1 MAQNTDWDKG
11 VLSPPASAA
20 TASETDWDSG
30 TLTPPAPRRSIVGA
44 INDAVIET
52 ANAAAGTA
60 SAVANFVRPG
70 NAASQWID
78 KNIIEAGDAKQSDVV
93 KAEKARYSQ
102 EMQDAQG
109 MGDEV
114 GATLGYVARNPL
126 LAAAQAAGSFA
137 VPGLAIKGAAVG
149 ARAMGLGAKNTT
161 RAGLAA
167 GAGVGA
173 AGAGGDA
180 AGTAY
185 DLSREGGATDEQA
198 VAAARGASVLPAAIG
213 AAGGLVGA
221 ERLVAGAKGFGGGL
235 VARALKTGAVEGAQ
249 EALEEGV
256 TQYEGQRAAVPFNPD
271 LDPMKG
277 VAGAATMGG
286 VLGAATGAGTSL
298 LTGNP
303 NARARKPSEDLG
315 LDPSNGPLSKV
326 AAAAVDAA
334 ASTQPQQE
342 AAPDNGLSLQPV
354 EQPQAPMVPSM
365 AERLESLPQQARD
378 QADQLLR
385 EIADERTP
393 EGVKRFRANELQQ
406 LLDANPM
413 PQVPSMDI
421 PEEDRIAMRPIVRG
435 FDPSTGQAPAQPLGL
450 VDAQPQYEGG
460 IDFEQ
465 QPQAEPSSLIQLAEW
480 YERSAQGN
488 RDAANPVG
496 QVQQQVRQGTQYTDA
511 AQVQAARQAVEDAW
525 LSLNVGESVSQAQ
538 ADGGPGV
545 EAAPADLTAETN
557 TRLRAGRVASGVRN
571 AFDDG
576 APNTLRVIQY
586 VNQGLR
592 TIGEQPLTS
601 PEIARIRRLADAR
614 TAFAGLNQP
623 APLPADRQTTPTD
636 TAADN
641 SSMESLIPVRR
652 AAAQSTTTQQG
663 NANGTAAPFDNAPQT
678 VAPSPA
684 QSQAP
689 APALPQPAGVADAT
703 QATQAQ
709 QTGAQ
714 PQAPGAAAAEGAGQ
728 AAPAQSTP
736 VERKRSA
743 GDHAR
748 SRSYAANP
756 MRAFLAKHG
765 VNLDSRSEFA
775 PGLQEIR
782 GTLVPGYGPMFR
794 KSGKPLDTLVQ
805 NAVEE
810 GFLPEGATESDLY
823 ELIDRAVRRGER
835 VAPMY
840 TESAA
845 ESEFEA
851 MAARQAEFARE
862 DYEADRAAQD
872 AEAVEYEAVLA
883 QEFSG
888 LNDEQLAEL
897 DASAPDL
904 DAGSNTTTE
913 AAMRAL
919 GFSEKEIQDA
929 VAREQGVAPEARQ
942 RGSEAVQADT
952 RGAQARTGASQ
963 GDALQ
968 SYTEAELKQRQEAQE
983 KAEAEAA
990 KAEREAAAK
999 EKTER
1004 ERKEISARQAASAEN
1019 FELGQ
1024 DPMASLSGQASI
1036 FDAPQELA
1044 KAQAKAAPKQETAA
1058 GKDGYFDRAKALG
1071 IKSLRVGM
1079 KQDALK
1085 QRVKAFL
1092 AGERASNLVEAGKK
1106 TDLPQYQG
1114 VPDAAVRDFAELVD
1128 ANQYS
1133 IDTSD
1138 ATWVLDARGMSG
1150 IDALV
1155 ESGLLNEG
1163 DAKYKHTLTPVGKE
1177 IARRLLTKPIGD
1189 MSTSDMLDEIDAGN
1203 AANDDQAETVAQTVR
1218 AAKPANRIED
1228 VGEKIGGARKD
1239 VWTGFRDEMG
1249 AVPDEAIAAQPLSKV
1264 WPQPDYQKLIEAG
1277 HDASTVAMVRSL
1289 RDAIPTKPRQSYK
1302 VKRWAEQ
1309 VKELRAFALEM
1320 MDGQLPH
1327 QKLRTELLKAGSR
1340 DLRGI
1345 VGRAQLYEAVGHGQ
1359 SLEGISFAE
1368 HFYTLYK
1375 GKPNVTLWAVEHD
1388 AKSST
1393 FGNWPRELATG
1404 DTKEQALEAF
1414 KKLHSNQAK
1423 QEAKANVPSFD
1434 IWSMRRTGDIY
1445 VGKKIGRNYAELAGP
1460 FKTVREAREYRD
1472 QHLDELTSKLE
1483 KYKETPAER
1492 ADINRPRVGQ
1502 DMRQG
1507 LDVTPEQFR
1516 EAFGFRGV
1524 EFGNWVEQGRR
1535 QQDLNDAFDA
1545 LMDMAAI
1552 LQLPPKAISL
1562 NGELGLAFGARGAG
1576 GKNPAA
1582 AHYERGKVVINLTKR
1597 SGAGSL
1603 GHEWWHAVD
1612 NYFGRMRGQADG
1624 MLTEASDVSVLSR
1637 GPAKTFAPNSNVRQE
1652 MVQAFAEVI
1661 KAINNTSLR
1670 ARAANLD
1677 SRRVKEYWGTDPEL
1691 SARAF
1696 ESYLIAKLED
1706 QNASNDYLA
1715 NVVDEKFW
1723 EAQAALGMRL
1733 EGSYPYA
1740 KAGEVPVIR
1749 AAFDHFFN
1757 TVETKETDKGV
1768 AMFSRTERPAVSN
1781 TTAVQMRRAMVQ
1793 RTVGSLTQ
1801 GWGQSPR
1808 ITVVD
1813 SMSDPR
1819 VPEAVR
1825 EADQAQRSQGATG
1838 EPEGFWYQGQV
1849 YLVASALP
1857 TSADATRVLYHEVL
1871 GHHGLRG
1878 HFGAELDKVLDQ
1890 VAKLRRKDVAAKA
1903 SEYGLDM
1910 GNPDHVAYAAEEVL
1924 AELAQ
1929 TRPDLGFVQRAIA
1942 AIRNFLRSHVPGMQ
1956 HLTLTDA
1963 DIVQGYLL
1971 PARGWVERSDTWG
1984 NDVAQARFSFAGQG
1998 AATADLGNLQEAQ
2011 RRVAA
2016 GDNAERVR
2024 RETGWHQGV
2033 DDKWRFEI
2041 SDHEAAFRGGD
2052 APSEFSIDRVQDG
2065 DVRALWEVISHDKLF
2080 AAYPSL
2086 RSLPVSFAK
2095 DYEFRGGY
2103 YPGTDRI
2110 AIKISN
2116 DPKQMLSTLLHELQH
2131 AIQHREG
2138 FATGGSLSPEFI
2150 ENVRLALNELPK
2162 AAKAVVD
2169 GWVSN
2174 NQQLVNEANA
2184 AEQLARQALLY
2195 ESAQRLMAYANRESP
2210 SGVMRLIRNEMQW
2223 LYSEHLRDNP
2233 DAIQLQRDFW
2243 SIPKPSNLPKRN
2255 AFLRDFAYRGAQLL
2269 QSSITTEVLQ
2279 QFRSDARTMTSLVAS
2294 LRRASDR
2301 ARAKLQPLHGLKR
2314 EAANAQSLKEAHDFS
2329 GAYDIYQS
2337 IAGEIEARNTQ
2348 ARQGM
2353 TDEQRKAMSPW
2364 ETADVS
2370 KSKTIVVYNGT
2381 EIAAPSM
2388 EAVRF
2393 SRAPSEQSEAFKQ
2406 WYGDWQNAG
2415 HEASQTDSTPNAALD
2430 SRDRADRVRALRGSE
2445 NVDATVDRG
2454 NDGVRHIGGA
2464 ATFDGA
2470 SGPTGAG
2477 GTPLRLYHGTRD
2489 DITAFNLN
2497 HPNRKDHGWLGD
2509 GVYLTNDPD
2518 TAFAYSRAKRGP
2530 HGSNVMPLYAN
2541 VRNPY
2546 VATAAEKIA
2555 TRNSGTVAAKALT
2568 DRVKALGH
2576 DGVVLDLGGGV
2587 IELVAFEPTQVKS
2600 TTGNN
2605 GNYDPAN
2612 PDIRYSRS
2620 QPADAIRSSMGNM
2633 TPDQER
2639 AYLAVAGYDKVPT
2652 LRERFDQLK
2661 ANLGLRM
2668 KQALVDQ
2675 FAPIAQLDQQA
2686 YMLAR
2691 MSKGSDGTLEAAL
2704 LYGRPFL
2711 RDGVPDVDMKDGGF
2725 AKVLAGLQGEHD
2737 RFLMH
2742 VAAQRAENL
2751 KAQGKENLFS
2761 DQDITS
2767 LKTLNDGLMPDG
2779 SSRKQAYAK
2788 ALAQLNSFN
2797 ESVLRMAKESGLIDQ
2812 DAYDLMRDQPYVPFY
2827 RLMEEEGGLQ
2837 GPSFSKGLTNQ
2848 KAWKK
2853 LKGGTEQLNADLLQN
2868 MLLNWGNLYAAS
2880 ARNRAA
2886 LATMDAAEKMAVAY
2900 KVPSDTKGAAK
2911 VMRDGVTEHWMVEDP
2926 YLLEAISALHYQ
2938 ASPLMKPLAK
2948 AKQWLTIGVTVNP
2961 TFKVRNL
2968 IRDVVS
2974 SMAMADLSYN
2984 PASNLAKGWK
2994 LTARDSQ
3001 VYASMLASGGVIK
3014 FGTQEQTDRARK
3026 QVAKLSGVVLDQNGA
3041 KKLWSQV
3048 KALYAVYDEFGDRT
3062 ENINRAALYDRLI
3075 AKGYNHAEASFMAR
3089 DLMDFSMGG
3098 SAPVVRFLT
3107 QSVPFLNARMQG
3119 LYKLGRAAK
3128 HDPRRFATVAMA
3140 VTVAS
3145 LGLLAA
3151 YADDEDWKR
3160 REDWDRD
3167 SYWWFK
3173 IGETAYRIPKPFEV
3187 GAIGTL
3193 AERTAEAMFS
3203 EEMDS
3208 KRFMER
3214 ISHMVSQTFAFD
3226 PMPQAFKPLLDIYAN
3241 KDSFTGRA
3249 IESQADQRLRPE
3261 DRYNE
3266 RTSEVARFLG
3276 QVGLP
3281 DPARLMKGEYAGL
3294 SPKQIDHLL
3303 RGYFSWM
3310 ATASTVASDMLL
3322 RNTVVDRGES
3332 PALRLKDVFL
3342 VGNFAEGLP
3351 SGSSRYVSAM
3361 YEQSKPVEQAYAAYR
3376 DALASGDHA
3385 KASEIMGSSGELIR
3399 SRGAV
3404 NTATKLLAQLNSQ
3417 AKRVQADTNMSSDE
3431 KRERLTRIE
3440 QRRHEIA
3447 KRVMGSSVT

>member
-1 MAQNTDWDKG
+1 MA
-11 VLSPPASAA
+11 
-20 TASETDWDSG
+20 
-30 TLTPPAPRRSIVGA
+30 A
-44 INDAVIET
+44 INDTVIEG

-78 KNIIEAGDAKQSDVV
+78 KNIVEAGEAAQSDVV

-102 EMQDAQG
+102 EMQDADG
-109 MGDEV
+109 MGGEV

-137 VPGLAIKGAAVG
+137 APGVAIKGATTG
-149 ARAMGLGAKNTT
+149 ARALGLGTKGTT

-185 DLSREGGATDEQA
+185 ELSRDGGATDEQA
-198 VAAARGASVLPAAIG
+198 LAAGRSASVLPGLIG

-221 ERLVAGAKGFGGGL
+221 ERLVAGAGGFKGGL

-277 VAGAATMGG
+277 VAGAATMGA
-286 VLGAATGAGTSL
+286 VLGGMTGAGASV
-298 LTGNP
+298 LTPSQHLGID
-303 NARARKPSEDLG
+303 RA
-315 LDPSNGPLSKV
+315 NGPLSRV
-326 AAAAVDAA
+326 AADAVDSAPAA
-334 ASTQPQQE
+334 EP
-342 AAPDNGLSLQPV
+342 AP
-354 EQPQAPMVPSM
+354 EQPQAPLQLAYNPDPMIVFPDGTTGTRAQLDAYIEGLPEDQRIAARARLMGM
-365 AERLESLPQQARD
+365 APQAADSHLPPEGWQEQYQDQPVRELPPVANPLGDMQQAV
-378 QADQLLR
+378 R
-385 EIADERTP
+385 EATD
-393 EGVKRFRANELQQ
+393 
-406 LLDANPM
+406 
-413 PQVPSMDI
+413 
-421 PEEDRIAMRPIVRG
+421 
-435 FDPSTGQAPAQPLGL
+435 
-450 VDAQPQYEGG
+450 
-460 IDFEQ
+460 
-465 QPQAEPSSLIQLAEW
+465 
-480 YERSAQGN
+480 
-488 RDAANPVG
+488 
-496 QVQQQVRQGTQYTDA
+496 YTDA
-511 AQVQAARQAVEDAW
+511 SKVQAVRGELEDAW
-525 LSLNVGESVSQAQ
+525 LALNVGEAQPVAAGQASNEAQ
-538 ADGGPGV
+538 ASQD
-545 EAAPADLTAETN
+545 ADPADLTTETN
-557 TRLRAGRVASGVRN
+557 ARLRAGRVASGVRN
-571 AFDDG
+571 AFDGG
-576 APNTLRVIQY
+576 APNTLRVIQH

-592 TIGEQPLTS
+592 TIGEPTLTS

-614 TAFAGLNQP
+614 TAFAGLNQR
-623 APLPADRQTTPTD
+623 ADLPADPPPAVD
-636 TAADN
+636 ANADN
-641 SSMESLIPVRR
+641 SAMEALIPERPALQPAMEQGTPGG
-652 AAAQSTTTQQG
+652 AAAPAQRTPAG
-663 NANGTAAPFDNAPQT
+663 NADIAGDRVGGEWVAFGPSSGTLGVPRAQMPQVDAAHRGALVNYLKGQGIASEQAEVPANSLKPTQAEFSEAKVRKASKRTGGDRAILVSSDGYVVDGHHQWLAKRQDGQPVKVLQLQAPISQLLPLVGDFPSARTAEGAQATSQGQPSNGPVTPLNDESQAAAPDAPQVQT
-678 VAPSPA
+678 PGSAV
-684 QSQAP
+684 
-689 APALPQPAGVADAT
+689 PQQEGVADAT
-703 QATQAQ
+703 QTTQAQ
-709 QTGAQ
+709 QVGAQ
-714 PQAPGAAAAEGAGQ
+714 PQAQAAAGAESQGQGALAPALPQGVAQTGGIQEIKALAQQFRERNRQSGADTDRTFAAVLDGFARDVETGKRTLESVQPALARYKQLAGQ
-728 AAPAQSTP
+728 AIPPQ
-736 VERKRSA
+736 
-743 GDHAR
+743 
-748 SRSYAANP
+748 
-756 MRAFLAKHG
+756 
-765 VNLDSRSEFA
+765 
-775 PGLQEIR
+775 I
-782 GTLVPGYGPMFR
+782 
-794 KSGKPLDTLVQ
+794 
-805 NAVEE
+805 
-810 GFLPEGATESDLY
+810 
-823 ELIDRAVRRGER
+823 
-835 VAPMY
+835 
-840 TESAA
+840 A
-845 ESEFEA
+845 E
-851 MAARQAEFARE
+851 Q
-862 DYEADRAAQD
+862 
-872 AEAVEYEAVLA
+872 
-883 QEFSG
+883 
-888 LNDEQLAEL
+888 
-897 DASAPDL
+897 P
-904 DAGSNTTTE
+904 TE
-913 AAMRAL
+913 AAPAPAAVVASPDNAGPVGAQPEQAGGDQAADAAPSQDGNQSQSSLPAATKTEAGGARQVSAS
-919 GFSEKEIQDA
+919 SEKTTAQQA
-929 VAREQGVAPEARQ
+929 QKAQTATKSVAP
-942 RGSEAVQADT
+942 
-952 RGAQARTGASQ
+952 
-963 GDALQ
+963 
-968 SYTEAELKQRQEAQE
+968 
-983 KAEAEAA
+983 AA
-990 KAEREAAAK
+990 
-999 EKTER
+999 
-1004 ERKEISARQAASAEN
+1004 
-1019 FELGQ
+1019 
-1024 DPMASLSGQASI
+1024 
-1036 FDAPQELA
+1036 
-1044 KAQAKAAPKQETAA
+1044 
-1058 GKDGYFDRAKALG
+1058 
-1071 IKSLRVGM
+1071 
-1079 KQDALK
+1079 
-1085 QRVKAFL
+1085 
-1092 AGERASNLVEAGKK
+1092 
-1106 TDLPQYQG
+1106 
-1114 VPDAAVRDFAELVD
+1114 
-1128 ANQYS
+1128 
-1133 IDTSD
+1133 
-1138 ATWVLDARGMSG
+1138 
-1150 IDALV
+1150 
-1155 ESGLLNEG
+1155 
-1163 DAKYKHTLTPVGKE
+1163 
-1177 IARRLLTKPIGD
+1177 
-1189 MSTSDMLDEIDAGN
+1189 
-1203 AANDDQAETVAQTVR
+1203 
-1218 AAKPANRIED
+1218 RIED

-1239 VWTGFRDEMG
+1239 VWSGFRDDIG
-1249 AVPDEAIAAQPLSKV
+1249 AVSDDAIAELPLSKV
-1264 WPQPDYQKLIEAG
+1264 WPQPDYQKLIDAG
-1277 HDASTVAMVRSL
+1277 HDAGTVAMVRSL
-1289 RDAIPTKPRQSYK
+1289 RDAIPAKPRQSFK
-1302 VKRWAEQ
+1302 VHRWAAQ

-1320 MDGQLPH
+1320 LDGQMPH

-1345 VGRAQLYEAVGHGQ
+1345 AGRAELYEAVGHGQ
-1359 SLEGISFAE
+1359 SLEGITFGE

-1375 GKPNVTLWAVEHD
+1375 GKPNVTLWAVEQA
-1388 AKSST
+1388 AKSSS

-1414 KKLHSNQAK
+1414 KKLHANQAK

-1434 IWSMRRTGDIY
+1434 IWSTRRTGEIH

-1472 QHLDELTSKLE
+1472 QNLDALTTKLE
-1483 KYKETPAER
+1483 KYKEVPVER
-1492 ADINRPRVGQ
+1492 ADTNRPRVGQ

-1545 LMDMAAI
+1545 LMDMAAV

-1562 NGELGLAFGARGAG
+1562 NGELGLAFGARGSG

-1582 AHYERGKVVINLTKR
+1582 AHYERGKVVINLTKK

-1612 NYFGRMRGQADG
+1612 NYFSRMRSSASGY
-1624 MLTEASDVSVLSR
+1624 MTESSDVNAAAKGYKYFPR
-1637 GPAKTFAPNSNVRQE
+1637 GEGVRPAMIEAFGAVMRSINST
-1652 MVQAFAEVI
+1652 A
-1661 KAINNTSLR
+1661 LR
-1670 ARAANLD
+1670 ARSAKLD
-1677 SRRVKEYWGTDPEL
+1677 ERRTKDYWSTDVEL

-1715 NVVDEKFW
+1715 NVVDEQFW

-1740 KAGEVPVIR
+1740 KAGEVPAIR

-1813 SMSDPR
+1813 SMNDPR

-1878 HFGAELDKVLDQ
+1878 RFGAELDKVLDQ
-1890 VAKLRRKDVAAKA
+1890 VAKLRPKDVAAKA

-1929 TRPDLGFVQRAIA
+1929 TRTDLGFVQRAIA
-1942 AIRNFLRSHVPGMQ
+1942 AIRNFLRSHVPGFKA
-1956 HLTLTDA
+1956 LELTDA

-1971 PARGWVERSDTWG
+1971 PARGWVERS
-1984 NDVAQARFSFAGQG
+1984 GQVEG
-1998 AATADLGNLQEAQ
+1998 RSKAPGTTD
-2011 RRVAA
+2011 
-2016 GDNAERVR
+2016 
-2024 RETGWHQGV
+2024 
-2033 DDKWRFEI
+2033 FESI
-2041 SDHEAAFRGGD
+2041 SDQFVPSYARSDTGEALSVRQTDDGGTSKKQSPDGSGSTGLQLPSENRTTQGLQVRNVATQADAVND
-2052 APSEFSIDRVQDG
+2052 AP
-2065 DVRALWEVISHDKLF
+2065 
-2080 AAYPSL
+2080 
-2086 RSLPVSFAK
+2086 
-2095 DYEFRGGY
+2095 
-2103 YPGTDRI
+2103 PG
-2110 AIKISN
+2110 
-2116 DPKQMLSTLLHELQH
+2116 
-2131 AIQHREG
+2131 
-2138 FATGGSLSPEFI
+2138 
-2150 ENVRLALNELPK
+2150 
-2162 AAKAVVD
+2162 
-2169 GWVSN
+2169 
-2174 NQQLVNEANA
+2174 
-2184 AEQLARQALLY
+2184 QA
-2195 ESAQRLMAYANRESP
+2195 M
-2210 SGVMRLIRNEMQW
+2210 
-2223 LYSEHLRDNP
+2223 
-2233 DAIQLQRDFW
+2233 F
-2243 SIPKPSNLPKRN
+2243 
-2255 AFLRDFAYRGAQLL
+2255 
-2269 QSSITTEVLQ
+2269 
-2279 QFRSDARTMTSLVAS
+2279 
-2294 LRRASDR
+2294 
-2301 ARAKLQPLHGLKR
+2301 
-2314 EAANAQSLKEAHDFS
+2314 
-2329 GAYDIYQS
+2329 
-2337 IAGEIEARNTQ
+2337 
-2348 ARQGM
+2348 
-2353 TDEQRKAMSPW
+2353 
-2364 ETADVS
+2364 
-2370 KSKTIVVYNGT
+2370 
-2381 EIAAPSM
+2381 
-2388 EAVRF
+2388 
-2393 SRAPSEQSEAFKQ
+2393 
-2406 WYGDWQNAG
+2406 
-2415 HEASQTDSTPNAALD
+2415 
-2430 SRDRADRVRALRGSE
+2430 
-2445 NVDATVDRG
+2445 
-2454 NDGVRHIGGA
+2454 
-2464 ATFDGA
+2464 
-2470 SGPTGAG
+2470 
-2477 GTPLRLYHGTRD
+2477 
-2489 DITAFNLN
+2489 
-2497 HPNRKDHGWLGD
+2497 
-2509 GVYLTNDPD
+2509 
-2518 TAFAYSRAKRGP
+2518 
-2530 HGSNVMPLYAN
+2530 
-2541 VRNPY
+2541 
-2546 VATAAEKIA
+2546 
-2555 TRNSGTVAAKALT
+2555 
-2568 DRVKALGH
+2568 
-2576 DGVVLDLGGGV
+2576 
-2587 IELVAFEPTQVKS
+2587 
-2600 TTGNN
+2600 
-2605 GNYDPAN
+2605 
-2612 PDIRYSRS
+2612 SRS
-2620 QPADAIRSSMGNM
+2620 QPADAIRSSMGSL

-2652 LRERFDQLK
+2652 LRERFDQLR

-2675 FAPIAQLDQQA
+2675 FAPIAQLDQNA

-2711 RDGVPDVDMKDGGF
+2711 RDGVPDVDVKDGGF

-2797 ESVLRMAKESGLIDQ
+2797 DSVLRMAKESGLIDQ

-2886 LATMDAAEKMAVAY
+2886 LATMDAADKMAVAY

-2926 YLLEAISALHYQ
+2926 YLLEAISALNYQ

-2948 AKQWLTIGVTVNP
+2948 AKQWLTLGVTVNP

-2984 PASNLAKGWK
+2984 PAANVAKGWK

-3026 QVAKLSGVVLDQNGA
+3026 QVAKLSGVMLDQNGA
-3041 KKLWSQV
+3041 QKLWSQV

-3075 AKGYNHAEASFMAR
+3075 AKGHNHAEASFMAR

-3107 QSVPFLNARMQG
+3107 QSVPFLNARLQG
-3119 LYKLGRAAK
+3119 LYKLGRSAK
-3128 HDPRRFATVAMA
+3128 EDPRRFATVAMA
-3140 VTVAS
+3140 VSMAS

-3226 PMPQAFKPLLDIYAN
+3226 PVPQAFKPLLDIYAN

-3249 IESQADQRLRPE
+3249 IESLADQRLRPE

-3294 SPKQIDHLL
+3294 SPKQIDHLM

-3332 PALRLKDVFL
+3332 PAMRLKDVFL

-3351 SGSSRYVSAM
+3351 TGSSRYVSAM
-3361 YEQSKPVEQAYAAYR
+3361 YEQSKSVEQAYAAYR
-3376 DALASGDHA
+3376 DALASGDHT
-3385 KASEIMGSSGELIR
+3385 KANEIMDSSGELIR

-3417 AKRVQADTNMSSDE
+3417 AKRVQADPDMSSDD

>member
-1 MAQNTDWDKG
+1 MA
-11 VLSPPASAA
+11 
-20 TASETDWDSG
+20 
-30 TLTPPAPRRSIVGA
+30 A
-44 INDAVIET
+44 INDTVIEG

-78 KNIIEAGDAKQSDVV
+78 KNIVEAGEAAQSDVV

-102 EMQDAQG
+102 EMQDADG
-109 MGDEV
+109 MGGEV

-126 LAAAQAAGSFA
+126 LSAAQAAGSFA
-137 VPGLAIKGAAVG
+137 TPGLAIKGATAG
-149 ARAMGLGAKNTT
+149 ARALGLGTKGTT

-185 DLSREGGATDEQA
+185 ELSREGGATDEQA
-198 VAAARGASVLPAAIG
+198 LAAGRSASVLPGLIG

-221 ERLVAGAKGFGGGL
+221 ERLVAGAGGFKGGL

-277 VAGAATMGG
+277 VAGAATMGA
-286 VLGAATGAGTSL
+286 VLGGMTGAGASV
-298 LTGNP
+298 LTPSQHLGID
-303 NARARKPSEDLG
+303 RA
-315 LDPSNGPLSKV
+315 NGPLSRV
-326 AAAAVDAA
+326 AADAVDSAPAA
-334 ASTQPQQE
+334 EPAPVQPQTPLQLAYNPDPMIVFPDGTTGTRAQLDAYIEGLPEDQRIAARARLMGMAPQAADSHLPPEGWQE
-342 AAPDNGLSLQPV
+342 QYQDQPV
-354 EQPQAPMVPSM
+354 RE
-365 AERLESLPQQARD
+365 LPPVANPLADMQQAV
-378 QADQLLR
+378 R
-385 EIADERTP
+385 EATD
-393 EGVKRFRANELQQ
+393 
-406 LLDANPM
+406 
-413 PQVPSMDI
+413 
-421 PEEDRIAMRPIVRG
+421 
-435 FDPSTGQAPAQPLGL
+435 
-450 VDAQPQYEGG
+450 
-460 IDFEQ
+460 
-465 QPQAEPSSLIQLAEW
+465 
-480 YERSAQGN
+480 
-488 RDAANPVG
+488 
-496 QVQQQVRQGTQYTDA
+496 YTDA
-511 AQVQAARQAVEDAW
+511 GKVQAVRDELEDAW
-525 LSLNVGESVSQAQ
+525 LALNVGEAQPVAAGQASNEAQ
-538 ADGGPGV
+538 ALQD
-545 EAAPADLTAETN
+545 ADPADLTTETN
-557 TRLRAGRVASGVRN
+557 ARLRAGRVASGVRN
-571 AFDDG
+571 AFDGG
-576 APNTLRVIQY
+576 APNTLRVIQH

-592 TIGEQPLTS
+592 TIGEPTLTS

-614 TAFAGLNQP
+614 TAFAGLNQR
-623 APLPADRQTTPTD
+623 ADLPADPAPAVD
-636 TAADN
+636 ANADN
-641 SSMESLIPVRR
+641 SAMEALIPERPALQPAMEQGTRAGAADPAQR
-652 AAAQSTTTQQG
+652 AAAG
-663 NANGTAAPFDNAPQT
+663 NADIAGDRVGGEWVAFGPSSGTLGIPRAQMPQVDAAHRGALVNYLKGQGIASEQAEVPANSLKPTQAEFSEAKVRKASKRTGGDRAILVSSDGYVVDGHHQWLAKRQDGQPVKVLQLQAPISQLLPLVGDFPSARTAEGAQATSQGQPSNGPATPLNDESQAAAPDAPQVQT
-678 VAPSPA
+678 PGSAV
-684 QSQAP
+684 
-689 APALPQPAGVADAT
+689 PQQEGVADAT
-703 QATQAQ
+703 QTTQAQ
-709 QTGAQ
+709 QIVAQ
-714 PQAPGAAAAEGAGQ
+714 PQAQAAAG
-728 AAPAQSTP
+728 AQSAEP
-736 VERKRSA
+736 PSAPQLDVAPGVARKRTA
-743 GDHAR
+743 GDNAR
-748 SRSYAANP
+748 SRSYDANP
-756 MRAFLAKHG
+756 MRAFLGKHG
-765 VNLDSRSEFA
+765 VSLNSRSEFA
-775 PGLQEIR
+775 PGLQELR
-782 GTLVPGYGPMFR
+782 GTMVPGYGPVFR
-794 KSGKPLDTLVQ
+794 KTGKPLDLLVHS
-805 NAVEE
+805 AIEE
-810 GFLPEGATESDLY
+810 GFLPEGATDADLY

-835 VAPMY
+835 VDPMF
-840 TESAA
+840 TADAA
-845 ESEFEA
+845 EQQMRAMFDREA
-851 MAARQAEFARE
+851 QLQMEAQQAIDEEVAA
-862 DYEADRAAQD
+862 
-872 AEAVEYEAVLA
+872 YEAVLA
-883 QEFSG
+883 QE
-888 LNDEQLAEL
+888 LADTYSAQEL
-897 DASAPDL
+897 EAIDAAIPFDAP
-904 DAGSNTTTE
+904 SNVSTA

-919 GFSEKEIQDA
+919 GFSDQEIEDAIRNERQQAQPASTGPGQTDGTGTGSPQTGAGAGQGIESTGQELSTYTREEVLARQAAQSLSQAEQAKADREAERRDQAERNQREIQ
-929 VAREQGVAPEARQ
+929 
-942 RGSEAVQADT
+942 
-952 RGAQARTGASQ
+952 
-963 GDALQ
+963 
-968 SYTEAELKQRQEAQE
+968 
-983 KAEAEAA
+983 
-990 KAEREAAAK
+990 
-999 EKTER
+999 
-1004 ERKEISARQAASAEN
+1004 ARQAASAEN
-1019 FELGQ
+1019 FQLGQ
-1024 DPMASLSGQASI
+1024 DPMAGLSGQTSI
-1036 FDAPQELA
+1036 FDSP
-1044 KAQAKAAPKQETAA
+1044 AQP
-1058 GKDGYFDRAKALG
+1058 
-1071 IKSLRVGM
+1071 
-1079 KQDALK
+1079 
-1085 QRVKAFL
+1085 
-1092 AGERASNLVEAGKK
+1092 
-1106 TDLPQYQG
+1106 
-1114 VPDAAVRDFAELVD
+1114 
-1128 ANQYS
+1128 
-1133 IDTSD
+1133 
-1138 ATWVLDARGMSG
+1138 
-1150 IDALV
+1150 
-1155 ESGLLNEG
+1155 EG
-1163 DAKYKHTLTPVGKE
+1163 
-1177 IARRLLTKPIGD
+1177 
-1189 MSTSDMLDEIDAGN
+1189 
-1203 AANDDQAETVAQTVR
+1203 QAEP
-1218 AAKPANRIED
+1218 AKPAPTPKTAETSRPAQRIED

-1239 VWTGFRDEMG
+1239 VWSGFRDDIG
-1249 AVPDEAIAAQPLSKV
+1249 AVPDDAIAEQPLSKV
-1264 WPQPDYQKLIEAG
+1264 WPQPDYQKLIDAG
-1277 HDASTVAMVRSL
+1277 HDAGTVAMVRSL
-1289 RDAIPTKPRQSYK
+1289 RDAIPSKPRQSFK
-1302 VKRWAEQ
+1302 VHRWAAQ

-1320 MDGQLPH
+1320 LDGQMPH

-1345 VGRAQLYEAVGHGQ
+1345 AGRAELYEAVGHGQ
-1359 SLEGISFAE
+1359 SLEGITFGE

-1375 GKPNVTLWAVEHD
+1375 GKPNVTLWAVEQA
-1388 AKSST
+1388 AKSSS

-1414 KKLHSNQAK
+1414 KKLHANQAK

-1434 IWSMRRTGDIY
+1434 IWSTRRTGEIH

-1472 QHLDELTSKLE
+1472 QNLDALTTKLE
-1483 KYKETPAER
+1483 KYKEVPVER
-1492 ADINRPRVGQ
+1492 ADTNRPRVGQ

-1545 LMDMAAI
+1545 LMDMAAV

-1562 NGELGLAFGARGAG
+1562 NGELGLAFGARGSG

-1582 AHYERGKVVINLTKR
+1582 AHYERGKVVINLTKK

-1612 NYFGRMRGQADG
+1612 NYFARMRGQADG
-1624 MLTEASDVSVLSR
+1624 MLTQASDVSVLSR
-1637 GPAKTFAPNSNVRQE
+1637 GPAKTFAPNANVRPE

-1670 ARAANLD
+1670 ARAAVLD
-1677 SRRVKEYWGTDPEL
+1677 ARRAKEYWGTDPEL

-1715 NVVDEKFW
+1715 NVVDEQFW

-1740 KAGEVPVIR
+1740 KAGEVPAIR

-1813 SMSDPR
+1813 SMNDPR

-1878 HFGAELDKVLDQ
+1878 RFGAELDKVLDQ
-1890 VAKLRRKDVAAKA
+1890 VAKLRPKDVAAKA

-1942 AIRNFLRSHVPGMQ
+1942 GIRNFLRSHVPGFKA
-1956 HLTLTDA
+1956 LALGA
-1963 DIVQGYLL
+1963 RACVLGRVL
-1971 PARGWVERSDTWG
+1971 PARGWVERGSPAEASG
-1984 NDVAQARFSFAGQG
+1984 AAEPAFARHPGFSAAVDAAIKAGQLG
-1998 AATADLGNLQEAQ
+1998 EVGNGQHIEIATLPTALAAAGIPEGNLRTSAKVLQKVVFDHGVTPSVLKRLPELLETPVMVLRSDSVDGRFVVVTSEMVRGSPLVVAISPEVTRGNVALNFVPSLYPKEDLKAIQ
-2011 RRVAA
+2011 RWLNGGRDGKRLLAYLDQKQSPEWFGSTGLQLPSEYRTTQGLQVRNVATQA
-2016 GDNAERVR
+2016 DAVN
-2024 RETGWHQGV
+2024 
-2033 DDKWRFEI
+2033 
-2041 SDHEAAFRGGD
+2041 D
-2052 APSEFSIDRVQDG
+2052 AP
-2065 DVRALWEVISHDKLF
+2065 
-2080 AAYPSL
+2080 
-2086 RSLPVSFAK
+2086 
-2095 DYEFRGGY
+2095 
-2103 YPGTDRI
+2103 PG
-2110 AIKISN
+2110 
-2116 DPKQMLSTLLHELQH
+2116 
-2131 AIQHREG
+2131 
-2138 FATGGSLSPEFI
+2138 
-2150 ENVRLALNELPK
+2150 
-2162 AAKAVVD
+2162 
-2169 GWVSN
+2169 
-2174 NQQLVNEANA
+2174 
-2184 AEQLARQALLY
+2184 QA
-2195 ESAQRLMAYANRESP
+2195 M
-2210 SGVMRLIRNEMQW
+2210 
-2223 LYSEHLRDNP
+2223 
-2233 DAIQLQRDFW
+2233 F
-2243 SIPKPSNLPKRN
+2243 
-2255 AFLRDFAYRGAQLL
+2255 
-2269 QSSITTEVLQ
+2269 
-2279 QFRSDARTMTSLVAS
+2279 
-2294 LRRASDR
+2294 
-2301 ARAKLQPLHGLKR
+2301 
-2314 EAANAQSLKEAHDFS
+2314 
-2329 GAYDIYQS
+2329 
-2337 IAGEIEARNTQ
+2337 
-2348 ARQGM
+2348 
-2353 TDEQRKAMSPW
+2353 
-2364 ETADVS
+2364 
-2370 KSKTIVVYNGT
+2370 
-2381 EIAAPSM
+2381 
-2388 EAVRF
+2388 
-2393 SRAPSEQSEAFKQ
+2393 
-2406 WYGDWQNAG
+2406 
-2415 HEASQTDSTPNAALD
+2415 
-2430 SRDRADRVRALRGSE
+2430 
-2445 NVDATVDRG
+2445 
-2454 NDGVRHIGGA
+2454 
-2464 ATFDGA
+2464 
-2470 SGPTGAG
+2470 
-2477 GTPLRLYHGTRD
+2477 
-2489 DITAFNLN
+2489 
-2497 HPNRKDHGWLGD
+2497 
-2509 GVYLTNDPD
+2509 
-2518 TAFAYSRAKRGP
+2518 
-2530 HGSNVMPLYAN
+2530 
-2541 VRNPY
+2541 
-2546 VATAAEKIA
+2546 
-2555 TRNSGTVAAKALT
+2555 
-2568 DRVKALGH
+2568 
-2576 DGVVLDLGGGV
+2576 
-2587 IELVAFEPTQVKS
+2587 
-2600 TTGNN
+2600 
-2605 GNYDPAN
+2605 
-2612 PDIRYSRS
+2612 SRS
-2620 QPADAIRSSMGNM
+2620 QPADAIRSSMGSL

-2652 LRERFDQLK
+2652 LRERFDQLR

-2675 FAPIAQLDQQA
+2675 FAPIAQLDQNA

-2711 RDGVPDVDMKDGGF
+2711 RDGVPDVDVKEGGF

-2797 ESVLRMAKESGLIDQ
+2797 ESVLLMAKESGLIDQ

-2886 LATMDAAEKMAVAY
+2886 LATMDAADKMAVAY

-2926 YLLEAISALHYQ
+2926 YLLEAISALNYQ

-2948 AKQWLTIGVTVNP
+2948 AKQWLTLGVTVNP

-2984 PASNLAKGWK
+2984 PAANVAKGWK

-3001 VYASMLASGGVIK
+3001 VYASILASGGVIK

-3026 QVAKLSGVVLDQNGA
+3026 QVAKLSGVMLDQNGA
-3041 KKLWSQV
+3041 QKLWSQV

-3075 AKGYNHAEASFMAR
+3075 AKGHNHAEASFMAR

-3107 QSVPFLNARMQG
+3107 QSVPFLNARLQG
-3119 LYKLGRAAK
+3119 LYKLGRSAK
-3128 HDPRRFATVAMA
+3128 EDPRRFATVAMA
-3140 VTVAS
+3140 VSMAS

-3310 ATASTVASDMLL
+3310 ANSSTVASDMLL

-3332 PALRLKDVFL
+3332 PALRLKDMFL

-3361 YEQSKPVEQAYAAYR
+3361 YEQAKSVEQAYAAYR

-3385 KASEIMGSSGELIR
+3385 KASEIMDSSGELIR

-3417 AKRVQADTNMSSDE
+3417 AKRVQADTYMSSDE

-3447 KRVMGSSVT
+3447 KRVMGSSAT

>member
-1 MAQNTDWDKG
+1 MA
-11 VLSPPASAA
+11 
-20 TASETDWDSG
+20 
-30 TLTPPAPRRSIVGA
+30 A
-44 INDAVIET
+44 INDTVIEG

-78 KNIIEAGDAKQSDVV
+78 KKIVEAGVAAQSDAV
-93 KAEKARYSQ
+93 KAEKARYTQ
-102 EMQDAQG
+102 EMQDADG
-109 MGDEV
+109 MGGEV
-114 GATLGYVARNPL
+114 GATLGYVARSPL

-137 VPGLAIKGAAVG
+137 TPGVAIKGATAG
-149 ARAMGLGAKNTT
+149 ARALGLGTKGTT

-185 DLSREGGATDEQA
+185 ELSRQGGATDEQA
-198 VAAARGASVLPAAIG
+198 LAAGRSASVLPGLIG

-221 ERLVAGAKGFGGGL
+221 ERLVAGAGGFKGGL

-256 TQYEGQRAAVPFNPD
+256 TQYEGQRAAVPFNSD

-277 VAGAATMGG
+277 VAGAATMGA
-286 VLGAATGAGTSL
+286 VLGGMTGAGASV
-298 LTGNP
+298 LTPSQHLGID
-303 NARARKPSEDLG
+303 RA
-315 LDPSNGPLSKV
+315 NGPLSRV
-326 AAAAVDAA
+326 AADAVDSAPAA
-334 ASTQPQQE
+334 EP
-342 AAPDNGLSLQPV
+342 APV
-354 EQPQAPMVPSM
+354 QPQAPLQLAYNPDPMIVFPDGTTGTRAQLDAYIEGLPEDQRIEARARLMGM
-365 AERLESLPQQARD
+365 APQAADSHLPPEGWQEQYQDQPVRELPPVANPLADMQQAV
-378 QADQLLR
+378 R
-385 EIADERTP
+385 EATD
-393 EGVKRFRANELQQ
+393 
-406 LLDANPM
+406 
-413 PQVPSMDI
+413 
-421 PEEDRIAMRPIVRG
+421 
-435 FDPSTGQAPAQPLGL
+435 
-450 VDAQPQYEGG
+450 
-460 IDFEQ
+460 
-465 QPQAEPSSLIQLAEW
+465 
-480 YERSAQGN
+480 
-488 RDAANPVG
+488 
-496 QVQQQVRQGTQYTDA
+496 YTDA
-511 AQVQAARQAVEDAW
+511 GKVEAVRGELEDAW
-525 LSLNVGESVSQAQ
+525 LALNVGEAQPVAAGQASNEAQ
-538 ADGGPGV
+538 APQDGD
-545 EAAPADLTAETN
+545 PADLTTETN
-557 TRLRAGRVASGVRN
+557 ARLRAGRVASGVRN
-571 AFDDG
+571 AFDGG

-614 TAFAGLNQP
+614 TTFAGLNQP
-623 APLPADRQTTPTD
+623 APLPADRQTTSTD

-689 APALPQPAGVADAT
+689 APAFPQPAGVADAT

-714 PQAPGAAAAEGAGQ
+714 PQAPGAATAEGAGQ
-728 AAPAQSTP
+728 AAPAQATP

-743 GDHAR
+743 GDLAR

-756 MRAFLAKHG
+756 MRAFLGKHG
-765 VNLDSRSEFA
+765 VSLNSRSEFA
-775 PGLQEIR
+775 PGLQELR

-794 KSGKPLDTLVQ
+794 KSGKPLDKLVQ

-823 ELIDRAVRRGER
+823 DLIDRAVRRGER
-835 VAPMY
+835 IAPMY
-840 TESAA
+840 TEDAA
-845 ESEFEA
+845 QAEFEA
-851 MAARQAEFARE
+851 MANRQAEFARE

-872 AEAVEYEAVLA
+872 AEAAEYDAVLA
-883 QEFSG
+883 QEFVG

-983 KAEAEAA
+983 KVEAEAA
-990 KAEREAAAK
+990 KAEREVAAK
-999 EKTER
+999 EKAER

-1019 FELGQ
+1019 FQLGQ
-1024 DPMASLSGQASI
+1024 DPMAGLSGQTSI
-1036 FDAPQELA
+1036 FDAPAQPEVQAEPA
-1044 KAQAKAAPKQETAA
+1044 KPVPTSKTA
-1058 GKDGYFDRAKALG
+1058 
-1071 IKSLRVGM
+1071 
-1079 KQDALK
+1079 
-1085 QRVKAFL
+1085 
-1092 AGERASNLVEAGKK
+1092 
-1106 TDLPQYQG
+1106 
-1114 VPDAAVRDFAELVD
+1114 
-1128 ANQYS
+1128 
-1133 IDTSD
+1133 DTS
-1138 ATWVLDARGMSG
+1138 R
-1150 IDALV
+1150 
-1155 ESGLLNEG
+1155 
-1163 DAKYKHTLTPVGKE
+1163 P
-1177 IARRLLTKPIGD
+1177 
-1189 MSTSDMLDEIDAGN
+1189 
-1203 AANDDQAETVAQTVR
+1203 AQ
-1218 AAKPANRIED
+1218 RIED

-1239 VWTGFRDEMG
+1239 VWSGFRDDIG
-1249 AVPDEAIAAQPLSKV
+1249 AVPNDAIAEQPLSKV
-1264 WPQPDYQKLIEAG
+1264 WPQPDYQKLIDAG
-1277 HDASTVAMVRSL
+1277 HDAGTVAMVRSL
-1289 RDAIPTKPRQSYK
+1289 RDAIPAKPRQSFK
-1302 VKRWAEQ
+1302 VHRWAAQ

-1320 MDGQLPH
+1320 LDGQMPH

-1345 VGRAQLYEAVGHGQ
+1345 AGRAELYEAVGHGQ
-1359 SLEGISFAE
+1359 SLEGITFGE

-1375 GKPNVTLWAVEHD
+1375 GKPNVTLWAVEQA
-1388 AKSST
+1388 AKSSS

-1414 KKLHSNQAK
+1414 KKLHANQAK

-1434 IWSMRRTGDIY
+1434 IWSTRRTGEIH

-1472 QHLDELTSKLE
+1472 QHLDELTIKLE
-1483 KYKETPAER
+1483 KYKEVPLER
-1492 ADINRPRVGQ
+1492 ADTNRPRVGQ

-1545 LMDMAAI
+1545 LMDMAAV

-1582 AHYERGKVVINLTKR
+1582 AHYERGKVVINLTKK

-1612 NYFGRMRGQADG
+1612 NYFARMRGQADG

-1637 GPAKTFAPNSNVRQE
+1637 GPAKTFAPNANVRPE

-1661 KAINNTSLR
+1661 KAINKTSLR
-1670 ARAANLD
+1670 ARAAVLD
-1677 SRRVKEYWGTDPEL
+1677 ARRAKEYWGTDPEL

-1715 NVVDEKFW
+1715 NVVDEQFW

-1740 KAGEVPVIR
+1740 KAGEVPAIR

-1793 RTVGSLTQ
+1793 RTVGGLTQ

-1813 SMSDPR
+1813 SMNDPR

-1878 HFGAELDKVLDQ
+1878 RFGAELDKVLDQ
-1890 VAKLRRKDVAAKA
+1890 VAKLRPKDVAAKA

-1942 AIRNFLRSHVPGMQ
+1942 AIRNFLRSHVPGFKA
-1956 HLTLTDA
+1956 LALTDA
-1963 DIVQGYLL
+1963 DIVQGYML
-1971 PARGWVERSDTWG
+1971 PARGWVERGSPAEASG
-1984 NDVAQARFSFAGQG
+1984 AAEPAFARHPGFSAAVDAAIKAGQLG
-1998 AATADLGNLQEAQ
+1998 EVGNGQHIEIATLPTALSAAGIPEGNLRTSAKVLQKVVFDHGVTPSVLKRLPELLETPVMVLRSDSVDGRFVVVTSEMVRGSPLVVAISPEVTRGNVALNFVPSLYPKEDLKAIQ
-2011 RRVAA
+2011 RWLNGGRDGKRLLAYLDQKQSPEWFGSTGLQLPSEYRTTQGLQVRNVATQA
-2016 GDNAERVR
+2016 DAVN
-2024 RETGWHQGV
+2024 
-2033 DDKWRFEI
+2033 
-2041 SDHEAAFRGGD
+2041 D
-2052 APSEFSIDRVQDG
+2052 AP
-2065 DVRALWEVISHDKLF
+2065 
-2080 AAYPSL
+2080 
-2086 RSLPVSFAK
+2086 
-2095 DYEFRGGY
+2095 
-2103 YPGTDRI
+2103 PG
-2110 AIKISN
+2110 
-2116 DPKQMLSTLLHELQH
+2116 
-2131 AIQHREG
+2131 
-2138 FATGGSLSPEFI
+2138 
-2150 ENVRLALNELPK
+2150 
-2162 AAKAVVD
+2162 
-2169 GWVSN
+2169 
-2174 NQQLVNEANA
+2174 
-2184 AEQLARQALLY
+2184 QA
-2195 ESAQRLMAYANRESP
+2195 M
-2210 SGVMRLIRNEMQW
+2210 
-2223 LYSEHLRDNP
+2223 
-2233 DAIQLQRDFW
+2233 F
-2243 SIPKPSNLPKRN
+2243 
-2255 AFLRDFAYRGAQLL
+2255 
-2269 QSSITTEVLQ
+2269 
-2279 QFRSDARTMTSLVAS
+2279 
-2294 LRRASDR
+2294 
-2301 ARAKLQPLHGLKR
+2301 
-2314 EAANAQSLKEAHDFS
+2314 
-2329 GAYDIYQS
+2329 
-2337 IAGEIEARNTQ
+2337 
-2348 ARQGM
+2348 
-2353 TDEQRKAMSPW
+2353 
-2364 ETADVS
+2364 
-2370 KSKTIVVYNGT
+2370 
-2381 EIAAPSM
+2381 
-2388 EAVRF
+2388 
-2393 SRAPSEQSEAFKQ
+2393 
-2406 WYGDWQNAG
+2406 
-2415 HEASQTDSTPNAALD
+2415 
-2430 SRDRADRVRALRGSE
+2430 
-2445 NVDATVDRG
+2445 
-2454 NDGVRHIGGA
+2454 
-2464 ATFDGA
+2464 
-2470 SGPTGAG
+2470 
-2477 GTPLRLYHGTRD
+2477 
-2489 DITAFNLN
+2489 
-2497 HPNRKDHGWLGD
+2497 
-2509 GVYLTNDPD
+2509 
-2518 TAFAYSRAKRGP
+2518 
-2530 HGSNVMPLYAN
+2530 
-2541 VRNPY
+2541 
-2546 VATAAEKIA
+2546 
-2555 TRNSGTVAAKALT
+2555 
-2568 DRVKALGH
+2568 
-2576 DGVVLDLGGGV
+2576 
-2587 IELVAFEPTQVKS
+2587 
-2600 TTGNN
+2600 
-2605 GNYDPAN
+2605 
-2612 PDIRYSRS
+2612 SRS
-2620 QPADAIRSSMGNM
+2620 QPADAIRSSMGSL

-2652 LRERFDQLK
+2652 LRERFDSLK

-2675 FAPIAQLDQQA
+2675 FAPIAQLDQNA

-2711 RDGVPDVDMKDGGF
+2711 RDGVPDVDVKDGGF

-2767 LKTLNDGLMPDG
+2767 LKTLNDGQMPDG

-2797 ESVLRMAKESGLIDQ
+2797 DSVLRMAKESGLIDQ

-2886 LATMDAAEKMAVAY
+2886 LATMDAADKMAVAY

-2926 YLLEAISALHYQ
+2926 YLLEAISALNYQ

-2948 AKQWLTIGVTVNP
+2948 AKQWLTWGVTVNP
-2961 TFKVRNL
+2961 TFKIRNL
-2968 IRDVVS
+2968 VRDLVS
-2974 SMAMADLSYN
+2974 SVAMADLSYN
-2984 PASNLAKGWK
+2984 VGLNFKNGWK
-2994 LTARDSQ
+2994 LSASDSQ
-3001 VYASMLASGGVIK
+3001 IYASMLASGGVIK
-3014 FGTQEQTDRARK
+3014 FGTQENADRARK
-3026 QVAKLSGVVLDQNGA
+3026 QVEKLAGVVLDQNGA
-3041 KKLWSQV
+3041 QKLWGQV
-3048 KALYAVYDEFGDRT
+3048 KSLYEVYAEFGDRT
-3062 ENINRAALYDRLI
+3062 ENVNRVALYERLV
-3075 AKGYNHAEASFMAR
+3075 AKGHSHADASFMAR

-3107 QSVPFLNARMQG
+3107 QSVPFLNARLQG
-3119 LYKLGRAAK
+3119 LYKLGRSAK
-3128 HDPRRFATVAMA
+3128 EDPRRFATVAMA

-3173 IGETAYRIPKPFEV
+3173 IGEIAYRIPKPFEV

-3208 KRFMER
+3208 KRFLER
-3214 ISHMVSQTFAFD
+3214 IGHMVSQTFAID
-3226 PMPQAFKPLLDIYAN
+3226 SVPQAFKPLLDIYAN

-3266 RTSEVARFLG
+3266 RTSEVARWLG
-3276 QVGLP
+3276 QIGLP
-3281 DPARLMKGEYAGL
+3281 DPAQLVKGEYSQL

-3303 RGYFSWM
+3303 RAYFSWA
-3310 ATASTVASDMLL
+3310 ATAVTTASDYPL
-3322 RNTVVDRGES
+3322 RWAADRGER
-3332 PALRLKDVFL
+3332 PDMRLKDAFL
-3342 VGNFAEGLP
+3342 VGSFVESLP
-3351 SGSSRYVSAM
+3351 TGSSRYVSAL
-3361 YEQSKPVEQAYAAYR
+3361 YEQSRQVEQAFASYR
-3376 DALASGDHA
+3376 DAITSGDQA
-3385 KASEIMGSSGELIR
+3385 KVAELLESDGDKIHSRASV
-3399 SRGAV
+3399 A
-3404 NTATKLLAQLNSQ
+3404 TATRLLAQLNQQ
-3417 AKRVQADTNMSSDE
+3417 AKRIEADATLSGAE
-3431 KRERLTRIE
+3431 KRQRLTQLE
-3440 QRRHEIA
+3440 QRRHAIA
-3447 KRVMGSSVT
+3447 QRVLGRQAISASAT

>member
-1 MAQNTDWDKG
+1 MSTLKPFSGELDA
-11 VLSPPASAA
+11 PASTSTAA
-20 TASETDWDSG
+20 ALQPFTG
-30 TLTPPAPRRSIVGA
+30 TLDSEKPKRSLLAA
-44 INDAVIET
+44 INDTVIEG

-60 SAVANFVRPG
+60 SAIGNFVRPG

-78 KNIIEAGDAKQSDVV
+78 KNIVEAGEAAQSDVV

-102 EMQDAQG
+102 EMQDADG
-109 MGDEV
+109 MGGEV

-137 VPGLAIKGAAVG
+137 TPGVAIKAATAG
-149 ARAMGLGAKNTT
+149 ARALGLGAKGTA

-185 DLSREGGATDEQA
+185 ELSREGGATDEQA
-198 VAAARGASVLPAAIG
+198 LEAGRSASVLPGLIG

-221 ERLVAGAKGFGGGL
+221 ERLVAGAGGFKGSL

-271 LDPMKG
+271 LDPTKG
-277 VAGAATMGG
+277 VAGAATMGA
-286 VLGAATGAGTSL
+286 VLGGMTGAGASV
-298 LTGNP
+298 LTPSQHLGID
-303 NARARKPSEDLG
+303 RA
-315 LDPSNGPLSKV
+315 NGPLSRV
-326 AAAAVDAA
+326 AADAVDNAPAA
-334 ASTQPQQE
+334 EPAPELPPTPLQLAYNPDPMIVFPDGTTGTRAQLDAYIEGLPEDQRIEAHARLMGMAPQAADSHLPPEGWQE
-342 AAPDNGLSLQPV
+342 QYQDQPV
-354 EQPQAPMVPSM
+354 RE
-365 AERLESLPQQARD
+365 LPPVANPLADMQQAV
-378 QADQLLR
+378 R
-385 EIADERTP
+385 EATDYT
-393 EGVKRFRANELQQ
+393 
-406 LLDANPM
+406 DA
-413 PQVPSMDI
+413 
-421 PEEDRIAMRPIVRG
+421 
-435 FDPSTGQAPAQPLGL
+435 
-450 VDAQPQYEGG
+450 
-460 IDFEQ
+460 
-465 QPQAEPSSLIQLAEW
+465 
-480 YERSAQGN
+480 
-488 RDAANPVG
+488 G
-496 QVQQQVRQGTQYTDA
+496 QVQAVRDEL
-511 AQVQAARQAVEDAW
+511 EDAW
-525 LSLNVGESVSQAQ
+525 LALNVGEAPPDAAGEVRPEAQ
-538 ADGGPGV
+538 APQGGD
-545 EAAPADLTAETN
+545 AADLSAETDA
-557 TRLRAGRVASGVRN
+557 RVRAGRVASGVRN
-571 AFDDG
+571 AFDGG
-576 APNTLRVIQY
+576 APNTLRVIQH
-586 VNQGLR
+586 VSQGLR

-614 TAFAGLNQP
+614 TAFAGLNQR
-623 APLPADRQTTPTD
+623 ADLPADPAPAVD
-636 TAADN
+636 ANADN
-641 SSMESLIPVRR
+641 SAMEALIPERR
-652 AAAQSTTTQQG
+652 AQQPAEEQGTPAGAADPAQRATAG
-663 NANGTAAPFDNAPQT
+663 NADIAGDRVGGEWVAFGPSSGTLGVPRAQMPQVDAAHRGALVNYLKGQGIASEQAEVPANSLKPTQAEFSEAKVRKASKRTGGDRAILVSSDGYVVDGHHQWLAKRQDGQPVKVLQLQAPISQLLPLVGDFPSARTAEGAQATSQGQPSNGPASPLNDESQAAAPDAPQVQT
-678 VAPSPA
+678 PGSAVPL
-684 QSQAP
+684 QE
-689 APALPQPAGVADAT
+689 GVADAT
-703 QATQAQ
+703 QTTQAQ
-709 QTGAQ
+709 QVGAQ
-714 PQAPGAAAAEGAGQ
+714 PQAQAAAGAESQGQGAL
-728 AAPAQSTP
+728 APALPQG
-736 VERKRSA
+736 VEQT
-743 GDHAR
+743 G
-748 SRSYAANP
+748 
-756 MRAFLAKHG
+756 G
-765 VNLDSRSEFA
+765 I
-775 PGLQEIR
+775 QEIKD
-782 GTLVPGYGPMFR
+782 LAQQFR
-794 KSGKPLDTLVQ
+794 ERNRQSGADTDRTFAAVLD
-805 NAVEE
+805 
-810 GFLPEGATESDLY
+810 G
-823 ELIDRAVRRGER
+823 
-835 VAPMY
+835 
-840 TESAA
+840 
-845 ESEFEA
+845 
-851 MAARQAEFARE
+851 FAR
-862 DYEADRAAQD
+862 D
-872 AEAVEYEAVLA
+872 
-883 QEFSG
+883 
-888 LNDEQLAEL
+888 
-897 DASAPDL
+897 
-904 DAGSNTTTE
+904 
-913 AAMRAL
+913 
-919 GFSEKEIQDA
+919 
-929 VAREQGVAPEARQ
+929 
-942 RGSEAVQADT
+942 
-952 RGAQARTGASQ
+952 
-963 GDALQ
+963 
-968 SYTEAELKQRQEAQE
+968 
-983 KAEAEAA
+983 
-990 KAEREAAAK
+990 
-999 EKTER
+999 
-1004 ERKEISARQAASAEN
+1004 
-1019 FELGQ
+1019 
-1024 DPMASLSGQASI
+1024 
-1036 FDAPQELA
+1036 
-1044 KAQAKAAPKQETAA
+1044 
-1058 GKDGYFDRAKALG
+1058 
-1071 IKSLRVGM
+1071 
-1079 KQDALK
+1079 
-1085 QRVKAFL
+1085 
-1092 AGERASNLVEAGKK
+1092 VEAGKRTLESVQPALERYK
-1106 TDLPQYQG
+1106 QLAGRAIEPQIAEQPSG
-1114 VPDAAVRDFAELVD
+1114 AAPAPAPAAVDAAPAD
-1128 ANQYS
+1128 AGPAGAQPEQP
-1133 IDTSD
+1133 
-1138 ATWVLDARGMSG
+1138 G
-1150 IDALV
+1150 IDQAA
-1155 ESGLLNEG
+1155 
-1163 DAKYKHTLTPVGKE
+1163 DAASSQDGNQSQSSLP
-1177 IARRLLTKPIGD
+1177 AATKTEADETRQVSASPEK
-1189 MSTSDMLDEIDAGN
+1189 STAQQAQQPQTATISVAP
-1203 AANDDQAETVAQTVR
+1203 AA
-1218 AAKPANRIED
+1218 RIED

-1239 VWTGFRDEMG
+1239 VWSGFRDDIG
-1249 AVPDEAIAAQPLSKV
+1249 AVPDDAIAEQPLSKV
-1264 WPQPDYQKLIEAG
+1264 WPQPDYQKLIDAG
-1277 HDASTVAMVRSL
+1277 HDAGTVAMVRSL
-1289 RDAIPTKPRQSYK
+1289 RDAIPAKPRKSLK
-1302 VKRWAEQ
+1302 VHRWAVQ

-1320 MDGQLPH
+1320 LDGQMPH

-1345 VGRAQLYEAVGHGQ
+1345 AGRAELYEAVGHGQ
-1359 SLEGISFAE
+1359 SLEGITFAE

-1375 GKPNVTLWAVEHD
+1375 GKENVTQWAVEQ
-1388 AKSST
+1388 AANSSS

-1414 KKLHSNQAK
+1414 KKLHASQSK

-1434 IWSMRRTGDIY
+1434 IWSTRRTGEIH

-1472 QHLDELTSKLE
+1472 QHLDELTTKLE
-1483 KYKETPAER
+1483 KYKEIPVER

-1507 LDVTPEQFR
+1507 LDVSPEQFR

-1545 LMDMAAI
+1545 LMDMAAV

-1562 NGELGLAFGARGAG
+1562 NGELGLAFGARGSG

-1582 AHYERGKVVINLTKR
+1582 AHYERGKVVINLTKK

-1612 NYFGRMRGQADG
+1612 NYFARMRGQADG

-1637 GPAKTFAPNSNVRQE
+1637 GPAKTFAPNANVRQE

-1670 ARAANLD
+1670 ARAAVLD
-1677 SRRVKEYWGTDPEL
+1677 ARRAKEYWGTDPEL

-1715 NVVDEKFW
+1715 NVVDEQFW

-1740 KAGEVPVIR
+1740 KAGEVPAIR

-1768 AMFSRTERPAVSN
+1768 AMFSRTERPVASK

-1813 SMSDPR
+1813 SMNDTR

-1878 HFGAELDKVLDQ
+1878 RFGAELDKVLDQ
-1890 VAKLRRKDVAAKA
+1890 VAKLRPKDVAAKA

-1942 AIRNFLRSHVPGMQ
+1942 AIRNFLRSHVPGFKA
-1956 HLTLTDA
+1956 LALTDA
-1963 DIVQGYLL
+1963 DIVQGYML
-1971 PARGWVERSDTWG
+1971 PARGWVERGSPAEASG
-1984 NDVAQARFSFAGQG
+1984 AAEPAFARHPGFSAAVDAAIKAGQLG
-1998 AATADLGNLQEAQ
+1998 EVGNGQHIEIATLPTALSAAGIPEGNLRTSAKVLQKVVFDHGVTPSVLKRLPELLETPVMVLRSDSVDGRFVVVTSEMVRGSPLVVAISPEVTRGNVALNFVPSLYPKEDLKAIQ
-2011 RRVAA
+2011 RWLNGGRDGKRLLAYLDQKQSPEWF
-2016 GDNAERVR
+2016 GS
-2024 RETGWHQGV
+2024 TGLQL
-2033 DDKWRFEI
+2033 
-2041 SDHEAAFRGGD
+2041 
-2052 APSEFSIDRVQDG
+2052 PSEYRTIQG
-2065 DVRALWEVISHDKLF
+2065 LQVR
-2080 AAYPSL
+2080 
-2086 RSLPVSFAK
+2086 
-2095 DYEFRGGY
+2095 
-2103 YPGTDRI
+2103 
-2110 AIKISN
+2110 
-2116 DPKQMLSTLLHELQH
+2116 
-2131 AIQHREG
+2131 
-2138 FATGGSLSPEFI
+2138 
-2150 ENVRLALNELPK
+2150 NVA
-2162 AAKAVVD
+2162 
-2169 GWVSN
+2169 
-2174 NQQLVNEANA
+2174 
-2184 AEQLARQALLY
+2184 
-2195 ESAQRLMAYANRESP
+2195 
-2210 SGVMRLIRNEMQW
+2210 
-2223 LYSEHLRDNP
+2223 
-2233 DAIQLQRDFW
+2233 
-2243 SIPKPSNLPKRN
+2243 
-2255 AFLRDFAYRGAQLL
+2255 
-2269 QSSITTEVLQ
+2269 
-2279 QFRSDARTMTSLVAS
+2279 
-2294 LRRASDR
+2294 
-2301 ARAKLQPLHGLKR
+2301 
-2314 EAANAQSLKEAHDFS
+2314 
-2329 GAYDIYQS
+2329 
-2337 IAGEIEARNTQ
+2337 TQ
-2348 ARQGM
+2348 ADAVNGAPPGQ
-2353 TDEQRKAMSPW
+2353 AM
-2364 ETADVS
+2364 
-2370 KSKTIVVYNGT
+2370 
-2381 EIAAPSM
+2381 
-2388 EAVRF
+2388 F
-2393 SRAPSEQSEAFKQ
+2393 
-2406 WYGDWQNAG
+2406 
-2415 HEASQTDSTPNAALD
+2415 
-2430 SRDRADRVRALRGSE
+2430 
-2445 NVDATVDRG
+2445 
-2454 NDGVRHIGGA
+2454 
-2464 ATFDGA
+2464 
-2470 SGPTGAG
+2470 
-2477 GTPLRLYHGTRD
+2477 
-2489 DITAFNLN
+2489 
-2497 HPNRKDHGWLGD
+2497 
-2509 GVYLTNDPD
+2509 
-2518 TAFAYSRAKRGP
+2518 
-2530 HGSNVMPLYAN
+2530 
-2541 VRNPY
+2541 
-2546 VATAAEKIA
+2546 
-2555 TRNSGTVAAKALT
+2555 
-2568 DRVKALGH
+2568 
-2576 DGVVLDLGGGV
+2576 
-2587 IELVAFEPTQVKS
+2587 
-2600 TTGNN
+2600 
-2605 GNYDPAN
+2605 
-2612 PDIRYSRS
+2612 SRS
-2620 QPADAIRSSMGNM
+2620 QPADAIRSSMGSL
-2633 TPDQER
+2633 TADQER

-2652 LRERFDQLK
+2652 LRERFDSLK

-2675 FAPIAQLDQQA
+2675 FAPIAQLDQNA

-2711 RDGVPDVDMKDGGF
+2711 RDGVPDVDVKDGGF

-2767 LKTLNDGLMPDG
+2767 LKTLNDGQMPDG

-2886 LATMDAAEKMAVAY
+2886 LATMDAADKMAVAY

-2926 YLLEAISALHYQ
+2926 FLLEAISALNYQ

-2948 AKQWLTIGVTVNP
+2948 AKQWLTLGVTVNP

-2984 PASNLAKGWK
+2984 PAANVAKGWK

-3014 FGTQEQTDRARK
+3014 FGTQEQTNRARK
-3026 QVAKLSGVVLDQNGA
+3026 EVAKLSGVVLDQNGA
-3041 KKLWSQV
+3041 QKLWAQV
-3048 KALYAVYDEFGDRT
+3048 KALYAVYDDFGDRT

-3075 AKGYNHAEASFMAR
+3075 AKGHNHAEASFMAR

-3107 QSVPFLNARMQG
+3107 QSVPFLNARLQG
-3119 LYKLGRAAK
+3119 LYKLGRSAK
-3128 HDPRRFATVAMA
+3128 EDPRRFATVAMA
-3140 VTVAS
+3140 VSMAS
-3145 LGLLAA
+3145 LALLAA

-3332 PALRLKDVFL
+3332 PSMRLKDVFL

-3351 SGSSRYVSAM
+3351 TGGSRYVSAM
-3361 YEQSKPVEQAYAAYR
+3361 YEQSKSVEQAYAAYR

-3385 KASEIMGSSGELIR
+3385 KASEIMDGSGDLIR

-3417 AKRVQADTNMSSDE
+3417 AKRVQADPDMSSDE

-3447 KRVMGSSVT
+3447 KRVMGSSAT

>member
-1 MAQNTDWDKG
+1 MA
-11 VLSPPASAA
+11 
-20 TASETDWDSG
+20 
-30 TLTPPAPRRSIVGA
+30 A
-44 INDAVIET
+44 INDTVIEG

-78 KNIIEAGDAKQSDVV
+78 KNIVEAGEAAQSDVV

-102 EMQDAQG
+102 EMQDADG
-109 MGDEV
+109 MGGEV
-114 GATLGYVARNPL
+114 GATLGYVARSPL

-137 VPGLAIKGAAVG
+137 APGVAIKGATAG
-149 ARAMGLGAKNTT
+149 ARALGLGTKGTT

-185 DLSREGGATDEQA
+185 ELSREGGATDEQA
-198 VAAARGASVLPAAIG
+198 LEAGRSASVLPGLIG

-221 ERLVAGAKGFGGGL
+221 ERLVAGAGGFKGGL

-256 TQYEGQRAAVPFNPD
+256 TQFEGQRAAVPFNPD

-277 VAGAATMGG
+277 VAGAATMGA
-286 VLGAATGAGTSL
+286 VLGGMTGAGASV
-298 LTGNP
+298 LTPSQHLGID
-303 NARARKPSEDLG
+303 RK
-315 LDPSNGPLSKV
+315 NGPLSRV
-326 AAAAVDAA
+326 AADALDSAPAAEPAPEQPPTPLQLAYNPDPMIVFPDGTTGTRAQLDAYIEGLPEDQRIA
-334 ASTQPQQE
+334 ARARLMGMAPQAADSHLPPEGWQE
-342 AAPDNGLSLQPV
+342 QYQDQPV
-354 EQPQAPMVPSM
+354 RE
-365 AERLESLPQQARD
+365 LPPVANPLADMQQAV
-378 QADQLLR
+378 R
-385 EIADERTP
+385 EATD
-393 EGVKRFRANELQQ
+393 
-406 LLDANPM
+406 
-413 PQVPSMDI
+413 
-421 PEEDRIAMRPIVRG
+421 
-435 FDPSTGQAPAQPLGL
+435 
-450 VDAQPQYEGG
+450 
-460 IDFEQ
+460 
-465 QPQAEPSSLIQLAEW
+465 
-480 YERSAQGN
+480 
-488 RDAANPVG
+488 
-496 QVQQQVRQGTQYTDA
+496 YTDA
-511 AQVQAARQAVEDAW
+511 GKVEAVRGELEDAW
-525 LSLNVGESVSQAQ
+525 LALNVGEAQSVAAGQASNEAQ
-538 ADGGPGV
+538 APQD
-545 EAAPADLTAETN
+545 ADPADLTTETN
-557 TRLRAGRVASGVRN
+557 ARLRAGRVASGVRN
-571 AFDDG
+571 AFDGG
-576 APNTLRVIQY
+576 APNTLRVIQH

-614 TAFAGLNQP
+614 TAFAGLNQR
-623 APLPADRQTTPTD
+623 ADLPADPAPAVD
-636 TAADN
+636 ANADN
-641 SSMESLIPVRR
+641 SAMEALIPERPALQPAMEQGTPAGAADQAQR
-652 AAAQSTTTQQG
+652 AAAG
-663 NANGTAAPFDNAPQT
+663 NADIAGDRVGGEWVAFGPSSGTLGVPRAQMPQVDAAHRGALVNYLKGQGIASEQAEVPANSLKPTQAEFSETKVRKASKRTGGDRAILVSSDGYVVDGHHQWLAKRQDGQPVKVLQLQAPISQLLPLVGDFPSARTAEGAQAPSQGQPSNGPATPLNDESQAAAPDAPQVQT
-678 VAPSPA
+678 PGSAV
-684 QSQAP
+684 
-689 APALPQPAGVADAT
+689 PQQEGVADAT
-703 QATQAQ
+703 QTTQTQ
-709 QTGAQ
+709 QAGTQ
-714 PQAPGAAAAEGAGQ
+714 PQAPGATAVQ
-728 AAPAQSTP
+728 APAATATVAP
-736 VERKRSA
+736 AVRKRTA
-743 GDHAR
+743 GDNAR
-748 SRSYAANP
+748 ARSYAANP
-756 MRAFLAKHG
+756 LRAFLAKHG
-765 VNLDSRSEFA
+765 VKLDARSEFA

-805 NAVEE
+805 NAIEE
-810 GFLPEGATESDLY
+810 GFLPEGATEADLY
-823 ELIDRAVRRGER
+823 DLIDRAVRQGER
-835 VAPMY
+835 IAPMY
-840 TESAA
+840 TEDAA
-845 ESEFEA
+845 QAEFEA
-851 MAARQAEFARE
+851 MANRQAEFARE
-862 DYEADRAAQD
+862 DYEADRAAQE
-872 AEAVEYEAVLA
+872 AEAAEYEAVLA
-883 QEFSG
+883 QEFEGAYSAQEQDA
-888 LNDEQLAEL
+888 LEASIPFDE
-897 DASAPDL
+897 P
-904 DAGSNTTTE
+904 SNMSIE
-913 AAMRAL
+913 DAMRAL
-919 GFSEKEIQDA
+919 GFTEEEIHDA
-929 VAREQGVAPEARQ
+929 TRSQQQAQPTSQSRSKVNGTVT
-942 RGSEAVQADT
+942 RGS
-952 RGAQARTGASQ
+952 QARTAEGQ
-963 GDALQ
+963 GDPRSEEVLSNYSAD
-968 SYTEAELKQRQEAQE
+968 EVKQRQAEQE

-990 KAEREAAAK
+990 KAEREAQAK
-999 EKTER
+999 EKAER
-1004 ERKEISARQAASAEN
+1004 DRKEIAARQDFSAEN
-1019 FELGQ
+1019 FQLGQ
-1024 DPMASLSGQASI
+1024 DPLTSLSGQSSI
-1036 FDAPQELA
+1036 FDAP
-1044 KAQAKAAPKQETAA
+1044 AQP
-1058 GKDGYFDRAKALG
+1058 
-1071 IKSLRVGM
+1071 
-1079 KQDALK
+1079 
-1085 QRVKAFL
+1085 
-1092 AGERASNLVEAGKK
+1092 
-1106 TDLPQYQG
+1106 
-1114 VPDAAVRDFAELVD
+1114 
-1128 ANQYS
+1128 
-1133 IDTSD
+1133 
-1138 ATWVLDARGMSG
+1138 
-1150 IDALV
+1150 
-1155 ESGLLNEG
+1155 EG
-1163 DAKYKHTLTPVGKE
+1163 
-1177 IARRLLTKPIGD
+1177 
-1189 MSTSDMLDEIDAGN
+1189 
-1203 AANDDQAETVAQTVR
+1203 QAEP
-1218 AAKPANRIED
+1218 AKPAPTPKTADTSRPAQRIED

-1239 VWTGFRDEMG
+1239 VWTGFRDDIG
-1249 AVPDEAIAAQPLSKV
+1249 AVPDDAIAEQPLSKV
-1264 WPQPDYQKLIEAG
+1264 WPQPDYQKLIDAG
-1277 HDASTVAMVRSL
+1277 HDAGTVAMVRSL
-1289 RDAIPTKPRQSYK
+1289 RDAIPSKPRQSFK
-1302 VKRWAEQ
+1302 VRRWAAQ

-1320 MDGQLPH
+1320 LDGQMPH

-1345 VGRAQLYEAVGHGQ
+1345 AGRAELYEAVGHGQ
-1359 SLEGISFAE
+1359 SLEGITFGE

-1375 GKPNVTLWAVEHD
+1375 GKPNVTLWAVEQP
-1388 AKSST
+1388 ANSSS

-1414 KKLHSNQAK
+1414 KKLHANQAK

-1434 IWSMRRTGDIY
+1434 IWSTRRTGEIH

-1472 QHLDELTSKLE
+1472 QHLDELTIKLE
-1483 KYKETPAER
+1483 KYKEVPLER
-1492 ADINRPRVGQ
+1492 ADTNRPRVGQ

-1545 LMDMAAI
+1545 LMDMAAV

-1582 AHYERGKVVINLTKR
+1582 AHYERGKVVINLTKK

-1612 NYFGRMRGQADG
+1612 NYFARMRGQADG

-1637 GPAKTFAPNSNVRQE
+1637 GPAKTFAPNANVRPE

-1670 ARAANLD
+1670 ARAAVLD
-1677 SRRVKEYWGTDPEL
+1677 ARRAKEYWGTDPEL

-1715 NVVDEKFW
+1715 NVVDEQFW

-1740 KAGEVPVIR
+1740 KAGEVPAIR

-1813 SMSDPR
+1813 SMNDTR

-1878 HFGAELDKVLDQ
+1878 RFGAELDKVLDQ
-1890 VAKLRRKDVAAKA
+1890 VAKLRPKDVAAKA

-1942 AIRNFLRSHVPGMQ
+1942 AIRNFLRSHVPGFKA
-1956 HLTLTDA
+1956 LELTDA

-1971 PARGWVERSDTWG
+1971 PARGWVERS
-1984 NDVAQARFSFAGQG
+1984 GQVEG
-1998 AATADLGNLQEAQ
+1998 RSKAPGTTD
-2011 RRVAA
+2011 
-2016 GDNAERVR
+2016 
-2024 RETGWHQGV
+2024 
-2033 DDKWRFEI
+2033 FESI
-2041 SDHEAAFRGGD
+2041 SDQFVPSYARSDTGEALSVRQTDDGGTSKKQSPDGSGSTGLQLPSENRTTQGLQVRNVATQADAVND
-2052 APSEFSIDRVQDG
+2052 AP
-2065 DVRALWEVISHDKLF
+2065 
-2080 AAYPSL
+2080 
-2086 RSLPVSFAK
+2086 
-2095 DYEFRGGY
+2095 
-2103 YPGTDRI
+2103 PG
-2110 AIKISN
+2110 
-2116 DPKQMLSTLLHELQH
+2116 
-2131 AIQHREG
+2131 
-2138 FATGGSLSPEFI
+2138 
-2150 ENVRLALNELPK
+2150 
-2162 AAKAVVD
+2162 
-2169 GWVSN
+2169 
-2174 NQQLVNEANA
+2174 
-2184 AEQLARQALLY
+2184 QA
-2195 ESAQRLMAYANRESP
+2195 M
-2210 SGVMRLIRNEMQW
+2210 
-2223 LYSEHLRDNP
+2223 
-2233 DAIQLQRDFW
+2233 F
-2243 SIPKPSNLPKRN
+2243 
-2255 AFLRDFAYRGAQLL
+2255 
-2269 QSSITTEVLQ
+2269 
-2279 QFRSDARTMTSLVAS
+2279 
-2294 LRRASDR
+2294 
-2301 ARAKLQPLHGLKR
+2301 
-2314 EAANAQSLKEAHDFS
+2314 
-2329 GAYDIYQS
+2329 
-2337 IAGEIEARNTQ
+2337 
-2348 ARQGM
+2348 
-2353 TDEQRKAMSPW
+2353 
-2364 ETADVS
+2364 
-2370 KSKTIVVYNGT
+2370 
-2381 EIAAPSM
+2381 
-2388 EAVRF
+2388 
-2393 SRAPSEQSEAFKQ
+2393 
-2406 WYGDWQNAG
+2406 
-2415 HEASQTDSTPNAALD
+2415 
-2430 SRDRADRVRALRGSE
+2430 
-2445 NVDATVDRG
+2445 
-2454 NDGVRHIGGA
+2454 
-2464 ATFDGA
+2464 
-2470 SGPTGAG
+2470 
-2477 GTPLRLYHGTRD
+2477 
-2489 DITAFNLN
+2489 
-2497 HPNRKDHGWLGD
+2497 
-2509 GVYLTNDPD
+2509 
-2518 TAFAYSRAKRGP
+2518 
-2530 HGSNVMPLYAN
+2530 
-2541 VRNPY
+2541 
-2546 VATAAEKIA
+2546 
-2555 TRNSGTVAAKALT
+2555 
-2568 DRVKALGH
+2568 
-2576 DGVVLDLGGGV
+2576 
-2587 IELVAFEPTQVKS
+2587 
-2600 TTGNN
+2600 
-2605 GNYDPAN
+2605 
-2612 PDIRYSRS
+2612 SRS
-2620 QPADAIRSSMGNM
+2620 QPADAIRSSMGSL

-2652 LRERFDQLK
+2652 LRERFDQLR

-2668 KQALVDQ
+2668 KQAMVDQ
-2675 FAPIAQLDQQA
+2675 FAPIAQLDQNA

-2711 RDGVPDVDMKDGGF
+2711 RDGVPDVDVKDGGF

-2779 SSRKQAYAK
+2779 SSRKQSYAK

-2886 LATMDAAEKMAVAY
+2886 LATMDAADKMAVAY

-2926 YLLEAISALHYQ
+2926 YLLEAISALNYQ

-2948 AKQWLTIGVTVNP
+2948 AKQWLTWGVTVNP
-2961 TFKVRNL
+2961 TFKIRNL
-2968 IRDVVS
+2968 VRDLVS
-2974 SMAMADLSYN
+2974 SVAMADLSYN
-2984 PASNLAKGWK
+2984 VGLNFKNGWK
-2994 LTARDSQ
+2994 LSASDSQ
-3001 VYASMLASGGVIK
+3001 IYASMLASGGVIK
-3014 FGTQEQTDRARK
+3014 FGTQENADRARK
-3026 QVAKLSGVVLDQNGA
+3026 QVEKLAGVVLDQNGA
-3041 KKLWSQV
+3041 QKLWGQV
-3048 KALYAVYDEFGDRT
+3048 KSLYEVYAEFGDRT
-3062 ENINRAALYDRLI
+3062 ENVNRVALYDRLI
-3075 AKGYNHAEASFMAR
+3075 AKGHNHAEASFMAR

-3107 QSVPFLNARMQG
+3107 QSVPFLNARLQG
-3119 LYKLGRAAK
+3119 LYKLGRSAK
-3128 HDPRRFATVAMA
+3128 EDPRRFATVAMA
-3140 VTVAS
+3140 VSMAS

-3281 DPARLMKGEYAGL
+3281 DPAQLMKGEYAGL

-3303 RGYFSWM
+3303 RAYFSWA
-3310 ATASTVASDMLL
+3310 ATAVTTVSDYPL
-3322 RNTVVDRGES
+3322 RWATDRGER
-3332 PALRLKDVFL
+3332 PDMRLKDAFL
-3342 VGNFAEGLP
+3342 VGSFVESLP
-3351 SGSSRYVSAM
+3351 TGSSRYVSAL
-3361 YEQSKPVEQAYAAYR
+3361 YEQSRQVEQAFASYR
-3376 DALASGDHA
+3376 DAIASGDQA
-3385 KASEIMGSSGELIR
+3385 KAAELLQSDGDKIR
-3399 SRGAV
+3399 SRASV
-3404 NTATKLLAQLNSQ
+3404 ATATKLLAQLNQQ
-3417 AKRVQADTNMSSDE
+3417 AKRIEADATLSGEE
-3431 KRERLTRIE
+3431 KRQRLTQLE
-3440 QRRHEIA
+3440 QRRHAIA
-3447 KRVMGSSVT
+3447 QRVLGRQATSTSAT

>member
-1 MAQNTDWDKG
+1 MSTLKPFSGELDA
-11 VLSPPASAA
+11 PASTA
-20 TASETDWDSG
+20 TSAGLQSFKG
-30 TLTPPAPRRSIVGA
+30 TLDGEKPKRSLWSA
-44 INDAVIET
+44 INDTVIEG

-60 SAVANFVRPG
+60 SATGNFVRPG

-78 KNIIEAGDAKQSDVV
+78 KNIVEAGEAAQSDVV
-93 KAEKARYSQ
+93 KAEKARYAQ
-102 EMQDAQG
+102 EMQDADG
-109 MGDEV
+109 MVGEV

-137 VPGLAIKGAAVG
+137 VPGAAIKGATTG
-149 ARAMGLGAKNTT
+149 ARALGLGAKGAT

-185 DLSREGGATDEQA
+185 ELSREGGATDEQA
-198 VAAARGASVLPAAIG
+198 VAAARGASVIPGAIG
-213 AAGGLVGA
+213 AVGGLVGA
-221 ERLVAGAKGFGGGL
+221 ERLVAGAGGFKGGL
-235 VARALKTGAVEGAQ
+235 VSRALKTAGVEGAQ
-249 EALEEGV
+249 EAVEEGV

-271 LDPMKG
+271 LDPSKG

-286 VLGAATGAGTSL
+286 VLGAATGAGASL
-298 LTGNP
+298 LTRDSQAP
-303 NARARKPSEDLG
+303 VRKPSEDLR

-326 AAAAVDAA
+326 AAAAVDEGRAA
-334 ASTQPQQE
+334 APMQPAQPE
-342 AAPDNGLSLQPV
+342 DGLSLQPV
-354 EQPQAPMVPSM
+354 EQPEAPATPSM
-365 AERLESLPQQARD
+365 AQRLEALPQQARA

-413 PQVPSMDI
+413 PQAPSMDI
-421 PEEDRIAMRPIVRG
+421 SQEDRIAMGSIVRG

-465 QPQAEPSSLIQLAEW
+465 QPQAQPSSLIQLAEW

-488 RDAANPVG
+488 RDAANPVD

-525 LSLNVGESVSQAQ
+525 LSLNVGESASQAQ
-538 ADGGPGV
+538 PDGAPAV
-545 EAAPADLTAETN
+545 EAVPADLTAETN
-557 TRLRAGRVASGVRN
+557 ARLRAGRVASGVRN

-623 APLPADRQTTPTD
+623 APLPADRQASPTD
-636 TAADN
+636 AAADN
-641 SSMESLIPVRR
+641 SSMESLIPERR

-663 NANGTAAPFDNAPQT
+663 KSNGTAAPFDNAPQA
-678 VAPSPA
+678 VAPSPT

-689 APALPQPAGVADAT
+689 APALPQPTGVADAIE
-703 QATQAQ
+703 ATQAQ

-728 AAPAQSTP
+728 AAPAQATP

-743 GDHAR
+743 GDLAR

-810 GFLPEGATESDLY
+810 GFLPEGATEADLY
-823 ELIDRAVRRGER
+823 DLIDRAVRQGER

-851 MAARQAEFARE
+851 MAAHQAEFARE

-883 QEFSG
+883 QEFAG

-1044 KAQAKAAPKQETAA
+1044 KAQAKTAPKQETAA

-1071 IKSLRVGM
+1071 IKGLRVGM

-1092 AGERASNLVEAGKK
+1092 AGERAAKLVEAGKK

-1138 ATWVLDARGMSG
+1138 AAWVLDARGMSG

-1155 ESGLLNEG
+1155 EADLLNEG

-1239 VWTGFRDEMG
+1239 VWTGFRDDMG

-1375 GKPNVTLWAVEHD
+1375 GKPNVTLWAVEQD

-1723 EAQAALGMRL
+1723 EAQAALGMQL
-1733 EGSYPYA
+1733 ENSYPYA

-1749 AAFDHFFN
+1749 AAFDHFFK

-1768 AMFSRTERPAVSN
+1768 AMFSRTERPTVSN

-1793 RTVGSLTQ
+1793 RTVDALTQ

-1813 SMSDPR
+1813 SMNDPR

-1878 HFGAELDKVLDQ
+1878 HFGKDLDRVLDQ
-1890 VAKLRRKDVAAKA
+1890 VAKLRPKDVAAKA
-1903 SEYGLDM
+1903 AEYGLDM

-1942 AIRNFLRSHVPGMQ
+1942 AIRNFLRSHVPGFKA
-1956 HLTLTDA
+1956 LELTDA

-1971 PARGWVERSDTWG
+1971 PARGWVERSGLLDAQEEAASSMEPA
-1984 NDVAQARFSFAGQG
+1984 AQA
-1998 AATADLGNLQEAQ
+1998 
-2011 RRVAA
+2011 
-2016 GDNAERVR
+2016 
-2024 RETGWHQGV
+2024 
-2033 DDKWRFEI
+2033 
-2041 SDHEAAFRGGD
+2041 
-2052 APSEFSIDRVQDG
+2052 
-2065 DVRALWEVISHDKLF
+2065 
-2080 AAYPSL
+2080 
-2086 RSLPVSFAK
+2086 
-2095 DYEFRGGY
+2095 
-2103 YPGTDRI
+2103 
-2110 AIKISN
+2110 
-2116 DPKQMLSTLLHELQH
+2116 
-2131 AIQHREG
+2131 
-2138 FATGGSLSPEFI
+2138 
-2150 ENVRLALNELPK
+2150 
-2162 AAKAVVD
+2162 
-2169 GWVSN
+2169 
-2174 NQQLVNEANA
+2174 
-2184 AEQLARQALLY
+2184 
-2195 ESAQRLMAYANRESP
+2195 
-2210 SGVMRLIRNEMQW
+2210 
-2223 LYSEHLRDNP
+2223 
-2233 DAIQLQRDFW
+2233 
-2243 SIPKPSNLPKRN
+2243 
-2255 AFLRDFAYRGAQLL
+2255 
-2269 QSSITTEVLQ
+2269 
-2279 QFRSDARTMTSLVAS
+2279 
-2294 LRRASDR
+2294 
-2301 ARAKLQPLHGLKR
+2301 
-2314 EAANAQSLKEAHDFS
+2314 
-2329 GAYDIYQS
+2329 
-2337 IAGEIEARNTQ
+2337 
-2348 ARQGM
+2348 
-2353 TDEQRKAMSPW
+2353 
-2364 ETADVS
+2364 
-2370 KSKTIVVYNGT
+2370 
-2381 EIAAPSM
+2381 
-2388 EAVRF
+2388 F
-2393 SRAPSEQSEAFKQ
+2393 SRAPSVESAAFKR
-2406 WYGDWQNAG
+2406 WYGDWQNATQG
-2415 HEASQTDSTPNAALD
+2415 VPNNDSINLD
-2430 SRDRADRVRALRGSE
+2430 TRGERALNTVQREGS
-2445 NVDATVDRG
+2445 VGAYPDGATRV
-2454 NDGVRHIGGA
+2454 GGF
-2464 ATFDGA
+2464 TFPGA
-2470 SGPTGAG
+2470 SGPVGRDGA
-2477 GTPLRLYHGTRD
+2477 PARLFHGTRD
-2489 DITAFNLN
+2489 DITAFDRGAAS
-2497 HPNRKDHGWLGD
+2497 RKDNGWLGAGFYFTSEPFIAD
-2509 GVYLTNDPD
+2509 LYSGAKQGAVGRNTMPVYV
-2518 TAFAYSRAKRGP
+2518 A
-2530 HGSNVMPLYAN
+2530 

-2546 VATAAEKIA
+2546 VASHAEKA
-2555 TRNSGTVAAKALT
+2555 EMKHWTRERLEQHTQALIEQ
-2568 DRVKALGH
+2568 GY
-2576 DGVVLDLGGGV
+2576 DGVVLEGDGGV

-2600 TTGNN
+2600 AIGNN

-2620 QPADAIRSSMGNM
+2620 QPADAIRSSMGSL
-2633 TPDQER
+2633 TADQER
-2639 AYLAVAGYDKVPT
+2639 AYLAVAGYDNVPT
-2652 LRERFDQLK
+2652 LRERFDSLK

-2675 FAPIAQLDQQA
+2675 FAPIAQLDQNA

-2691 MSKGSDGTLEAAL
+2691 MTKGSDGTLEAAM

-2711 RDGVPDVDMKDGGF
+2711 RDGVPDVDVKEGGF

-2737 RFLMH
+2737 RFLMY

-2767 LKTLNDGLMPDG
+2767 LKTLNDGQMPDG

-2788 ALAQLNSFN
+2788 ALSQLNGFN

-2837 GPSFSKGLTNQ
+2837 GPTFSKGLTNQ

-2853 LKGGTEQLNADLLQN
+2853 LKGGSQQLNADLLQN

-2886 LATMDAAEKMAVAY
+2886 LATMDAADKMAVAY

-2926 YLLEAISALHYQ
+2926 YLLEAISALNYQ

-2948 AKQWLTIGVTVNP
+2948 AKQWLTWGVTVNP
-2961 TFKVRNL
+2961 TFKIRNL

-2984 PASNLAKGWK
+2984 PAANVAKGWK
-2994 LTARDSQ
+2994 LSASDSQ
-3001 VYASMLASGGVIK
+3001 IYASMLASGGVIK
-3014 FGTQEQTDRARK
+3014 FGTQENADRARK
-3026 QVAKLSGVVLDQNGA
+3026 QVEKLSGVMLDQNGA
-3041 KKLWSQV
+3041 QKLWGQV
-3048 KALYAVYDEFGDRT
+3048 KSLYGVYAEFGDRT
-3062 ENINRAALYDRLI
+3062 ENVNRVALYDRLI
-3075 AKGYNHAEASFMAR
+3075 AKGHSHAEASFMAR

-3107 QSVPFLNARMQG
+3107 QSVPFLNARLQG
-3119 LYKLGRAAK
+3119 LYKLGRSAK
-3128 HDPRRFATVAMA
+3128 EDPRRFATVAMA
-3140 VTVAS
+3140 VTAAS
-3145 LGLLAA
+3145 LGLMAA

-3208 KRFMER
+3208 TRFMER
-3214 ISHMVSQTFAFD
+3214 IGHMVSQTFAFD

-3276 QVGLP
+3276 QMGLP

-3294 SPKQIDHLL
+3294 SPKQVDHLL
-3303 RGYFSWM
+3303 RAYFSWA
-3310 ATASTVASDMLL
+3310 ATAVATVSDYPL
-3322 RNTVVDRGES
+3322 RWAADRGER
-3332 PALRLKDVFL
+3332 PDMRLKDAFL
-3342 VGNFAEGLP
+3342 VGSFVESLP
-3351 SGSSRYVSAM
+3351 TGSSRYVSAL
-3361 YEQSKPVEQAYAAYR
+3361 YEQSRQVEQAFASYR
-3376 DALASGDHA
+3376 DAIASGDQA
-3385 KASEIMGSSGELIR
+3385 KAAELLQSDGDKIR
-3399 SRGAV
+3399 SRASV
-3404 NTATKLLAQLNSQ
+3404 ATATKLMAQLNQQ
-3417 AKRVQADTNMSSDE
+3417 AKRIEADATLSGEE
-3431 KRERLTRIE
+3431 KRQRLTQLE

-3447 KRVMGSSVT
+3447 QRVLGRQATSASPT

>member
-1 MAQNTDWDKG
+1 MDGAGQSGCMSTPNPYTKYATDAAPAEADNPYAKY
-11 VLSPPASAA
+11 ASANPA
-20 TASETDWDSG
+20 GAADAP
-30 TLTPPAPRRSIVGA
+30 TPKRSTWTA
-44 INDAVIET
+44 INDTVIEG

-60 SAVANFVRPG
+60 SAIANFVRPG
-70 NAASQWID
+70 NAASQWVD
-78 KNIIEAGDAKQSDVV
+78 KNIVEAGEAAQSDVV
-93 KAEKARYSQ
+93 KAEKARYAQ
-102 EMQDAQG
+102 EMQDADG
-109 MGDEV
+109 MVGEV

-137 VPGLAIKGAAVG
+137 TPGLAIKGATAG
-149 ARAMGLGAKNTT
+149 ARALGLGTKGTT

-185 DLSREGGATDEQA
+185 ELSREGGATDEQA
-198 VAAARGASVLPAAIG
+198 LAAGRSASVLPGLIG

-221 ERLVAGAKGFGGGL
+221 ERLVAGAGGFKGGL

-286 VLGAATGAGTSL
+286 VLGAATGAGASL
-298 LTGNP
+298 LTRDS
-303 NARARKPSEDLG
+303 RAPVRKPSEDLG
-315 LDPSNGPLSKV
+315 LDPNNGPLSKV
-326 AAAAVDAA
+326 AAAAVDEGRAA
-334 ASTQPQQE
+334 APMQPEQ
-342 AAPDNGLSLQPV
+342 AAQPEDGLSLQPV
-354 EQPQAPMVPSM
+354 EQPEVPATPSM
-365 AERLESLPQQARD
+365 AERLEALPQQARA

-385 EIADERTP
+385 EIADERTT

-421 PEEDRIAMRPIVRG
+421 SQEDRIATGPIVRG
-435 FDPSTGQAPAQPLGL
+435 FDPSTGQTPAQPLEL

-480 YERSAQGN
+480 YERNAQGN
-488 RDAANPVG
+488 RDAANPVD

-511 AQVQAARQAVEDAW
+511 AQVQAARQAVEGAW
-525 LSLNVGESVSQAQ
+525 LSLNAGESVSQAQ

-557 TRLRAGRVASGVRN
+557 ARLRAGRVASGVRN

-614 TAFAGLNQP
+614 TTFAGLNQP

-689 APALPQPAGVADAT
+689 APAFPQPAGVADAT

-714 PQAPGAAAAEGAGQ
+714 PQAPGAATAEGAGQ
-728 AAPAQSTP
+728 AAPAQATP

-743 GDHAR
+743 GDLAR

-756 MRAFLAKHG
+756 MRAFLGKHG
-765 VNLDSRSEFA
+765 VSLNSRSEFA
-775 PGLQEIR
+775 PGLQELR

-794 KSGKPLDTLVQ
+794 KSGKPLDTLAQ
-805 NAVEE
+805 NAIEE

-823 ELIDRAVRRGER
+823 DLIDRAVRRGER

-872 AEAVEYEAVLA
+872 AEAAEYDAVLA
-883 QEFSG
+883 QKYTGMTDEEFAALEAG
-888 LNDEQLAEL
+888 VPN
-897 DASAPDL
+897 L
-904 DAGSNTTTE
+904 DAGSNMSIE
-913 AAMRAL
+913 DAMRAL

-929 VAREQGVAPEARQ
+929 ITQKQGVAPEGGQ
-942 RGSEAVQADT
+942 RTGRAVEADT
-952 RGAQARTGASQ
+952 RGAQARIGASQ

-990 KAEREAAAK
+990 KAEREAVAK
-999 EKTER
+999 EKAER

-1019 FELGQ
+1019 FQLGQ
-1024 DPMASLSGQASI
+1024 DPMAGLSGQTSI
-1036 FDAPQELA
+1036 FDAP
-1044 KAQAKAAPKQETAA
+1044 AQP
-1058 GKDGYFDRAKALG
+1058 
-1071 IKSLRVGM
+1071 
-1079 KQDALK
+1079 
-1085 QRVKAFL
+1085 
-1092 AGERASNLVEAGKK
+1092 
-1106 TDLPQYQG
+1106 
-1114 VPDAAVRDFAELVD
+1114 
-1128 ANQYS
+1128 
-1133 IDTSD
+1133 
-1138 ATWVLDARGMSG
+1138 
-1150 IDALV
+1150 
-1155 ESGLLNEG
+1155 EG
-1163 DAKYKHTLTPVGKE
+1163 
-1177 IARRLLTKPIGD
+1177 
-1189 MSTSDMLDEIDAGN
+1189 
-1203 AANDDQAETVAQTVR
+1203 QAEP
-1218 AAKPANRIED
+1218 AKPAPTPKTAETSRPAQRIED

-1239 VWTGFRDEMG
+1239 VWSGFRDDIG
-1249 AVPDEAIAAQPLSKV
+1249 AVPDDAIAEQPLSKV
-1264 WPQPDYQKLIEAG
+1264 WPQPDYQKLIDAG
-1277 HDASTVAMVRSL
+1277 HDAGTVAMVRSL
-1289 RDAIPTKPRQSYK
+1289 RDAIPSKPRQSFK
-1302 VKRWAEQ
+1302 VRRWAAQ

-1320 MDGQLPH
+1320 LDGQMPH

-1345 VGRAQLYEAVGHGQ
+1345 AGRAELYEAVGHGQ
-1359 SLEGISFAE
+1359 SLEGITFGE

-1375 GKPNVTLWAVEHD
+1375 GKPNVTLWAVEQ
-1388 AKSST
+1388 AANSSS

-1414 KKLHSNQAK
+1414 KKLHANQAK

-1434 IWSMRRTGDIY
+1434 IWSTRRTGEIH

-1472 QHLDELTSKLE
+1472 QNLDALTTKLE
-1483 KYKETPAER
+1483 KYKEIPVER
-1492 ADINRPRVGQ
+1492 ADTNRPRVGQ

-1545 LMDMAAI
+1545 LMDMAAV

-1562 NGELGLAFGARGAG
+1562 NGELGLSFGARGFG
-1576 GKNPAA
+1576 GKNPVA
-1582 AHYERGKVVINLTKR
+1582 AHYERGKVVINLTKK

-1612 NYFGRMRGQADG
+1612 NYFSRMRSSASGY
-1624 MLTEASDVSVLSR
+1624 MTESSDVNAAAKGYKYFPR
-1637 GPAKTFAPNSNVRQE
+1637 GEGVRPAMIEAFGAVMRSINST
-1652 MVQAFAEVI
+1652 A
-1661 KAINNTSLR
+1661 LR
-1670 ARAANLD
+1670 ARSAKLD
-1677 SRRVKEYWGTDPEL
+1677 ERRTKDYWSTDVEL

-1715 NVVDEKFW
+1715 NVVDEQFW

-1740 KAGEVPVIR
+1740 KAGEVPAIR

-1768 AMFSRTERPAVSN
+1768 AMFSRTERQAVSN

-1813 SMSDPR
+1813 SMNDTR

-1825 EADQAQRSQGATG
+1825 DADQAQRSQGATG

-1878 HFGAELDKVLDQ
+1878 RFGAELDKVLDQ
-1890 VAKLRRKDVAAKA
+1890 VAKLRPKDVAAKA

-2223 LYSEHLRDNP
+2223 LYSEHLRDHP

-2430 SRDRADRVRALRGSE
+2430 AAAGAAGFRALRESK
-2445 NVDATVDRG
+2445 NVDAAADRG
-2454 NDGVRHIGGA
+2454 PTEIRLAGGA
-2464 ATFDGA
+2464 AAFNGA

-2489 DITAFNLN
+2489 DITAFDLK
-2497 HPNRKDHGWLGD
+2497 HINRKDHGWLGD

-2568 DRVKALGH
+2568 ERVKALGH

-2620 QPADAIRSSMGNM
+2620 QPADAIRSSMGSL

-2652 LRERFDQLK
+2652 LRERFDQLR

-2675 FAPIAQLDQQA
+2675 FAPIAQLDQNA

-2711 RDGVPDVDMKDGGF
+2711 RDGVPDVDVKDGGF

-2767 LKTLNDGLMPDG
+2767 LKTLNDGQMPDG

-2797 ESVLRMAKESGLIDQ
+2797 DSVLRMAKESGLIDQ

-2837 GPSFSKGLTNQ
+2837 GPTFSKGLTNQ

-2886 LATMDAAEKMAVAY
+2886 LATMDAADKMAVAY

-2926 YLLEAISALHYQ
+2926 YLLEAISALNYQ

-2948 AKQWLTIGVTVNP
+2948 AKQWLTWGVTVNP
-2961 TFKVRNL
+2961 TFKIRNL
-2968 IRDVVS
+2968 VRDLVS
-2974 SMAMADLSYN
+2974 SVAMADLSYN
-2984 PASNLAKGWK
+2984 VGLNFKNGWK
-2994 LTARDSQ
+2994 LSASDSQ
-3001 VYASMLASGGVIK
+3001 IYASMLASGGVIK
-3014 FGTQEQTDRARK
+3014 FGTQENADRARK
-3026 QVAKLSGVVLDQNGA
+3026 QVEKLSGVMLDQNGA
-3041 KKLWSQV
+3041 QKLWGQV
-3048 KALYAVYDEFGDRT
+3048 KSLYEVYAEFGDRT
-3062 ENINRAALYDRLI
+3062 ENVNRVALYDRLI
-3075 AKGYNHAEASFMAR
+3075 AKGHSHAEASFMAR

-3107 QSVPFLNARMQG
+3107 QSVPFLNARLQG
-3119 LYKLGRAAK
+3119 LYKLGRSAK
-3128 HDPRRFATVAMA
+3128 EDPRRFATVAMA
-3140 VTVAS
+3140 VTAAS
-3145 LGLLAA
+3145 LGLMAA

-3208 KRFMER
+3208 TRFMER
-3214 ISHMVSQTFAFD
+3214 IGHMVSQTFAFD

-3276 QVGLP
+3276 QMGLP

-3294 SPKQIDHLL
+3294 SPKQVDHLL
-3303 RGYFSWM
+3303 RAYFSWA
-3310 ATASTVASDMLL
+3310 ATAVATVSDYPL
-3322 RNTVVDRGES
+3322 RWAADRGER
-3332 PALRLKDVFL
+3332 PDMRLKDAFL
-3342 VGNFAEGLP
+3342 VGSFVESLP
-3351 SGSSRYVSAM
+3351 TGSSRYVSAL
-3361 YEQSKPVEQAYAAYR
+3361 YEQSRQVEQAFASYR
-3376 DALASGDHA
+3376 DAIASGDQA
-3385 KASEIMGSSGELIR
+3385 KAAELLQSDGDKIR
-3399 SRGAV
+3399 SRASV
-3404 NTATKLLAQLNSQ
+3404 ATATKLLAQLNQQ
-3417 AKRVQADTNMSSDE
+3417 AKRIEADATLSGEE
-3431 KRERLTRIE
+3431 KRQRLTQLE
-3440 QRRHEIA
+3440 QRRHAIA
-3447 KRVMGSSVT
+3447 QRVLGRQATSASPT

>member
-1 MAQNTDWDKG
+1 MA
-11 VLSPPASAA
+11 
-20 TASETDWDSG
+20 
-30 TLTPPAPRRSIVGA
+30 A
-44 INDAVIET
+44 INDTVIEG

-78 KNIIEAGDAKQSDVV
+78 KNIVEAGEAAQSDVV

-102 EMQDAQG
+102 EMQDADG
-109 MGDEV
+109 MGGEV

-137 VPGLAIKGAAVG
+137 APGVAIKGATAG
-149 ARAMGLGAKNTT
+149 ARALGLGTKGTT

-185 DLSREGGATDEQA
+185 ELSREGGATDEQA
-198 VAAARGASVLPAAIG
+198 LAAGRSASVLPGLIG

-221 ERLVAGAKGFGGGL
+221 ERLVAGAGGFKGGL

-256 TQYEGQRAAVPFNPD
+256 TQYEGQRVAVPFNPD

-286 VLGAATGAGTSL
+286 VLGAATGAGASL
-298 LTGNP
+298 LTRDS
-303 NARARKPSEDLG
+303 RAPVRKPSEDLG

-326 AAAAVDAA
+326 AAAAVDEGRAA
-334 ASTQPQQE
+334 APMQPEQ
-342 AAPDNGLSLQPV
+342 AAQHEDGLSLQPV
-354 EQPQAPMVPSM
+354 EQPEVPATPSM
-365 AERLESLPQQARD
+365 AERLEALPQQARA

-421 PEEDRIAMRPIVRG
+421 SQEDRIAMVPIVRG
-435 FDPSTGQAPAQPLGL
+435 FDPSTGQAPAQPLEL

-480 YERSAQGN
+480 YERNAQGN
-488 RDAANPVG
+488 RDAANPVD

-525 LSLNVGESVSQAQ
+525 LSLNAGESVSQAQ

-557 TRLRAGRVASGVRN
+557 ARLRAGRVASGVRN

-652 AAAQSTTTQQG
+652 AAAQSTTIQQG

-689 APALPQPAGVADAT
+689 APAFPQPAGVADAT

-714 PQAPGAAAAEGAGQ
+714 PQAPGAATAEGAGQ
-728 AAPAQSTP
+728 AAPAQSTH

-743 GDHAR
+743 GDLAR

-756 MRAFLAKHG
+756 MRAFLGKHG
-765 VNLDSRSEFA
+765 VSLNSRSEFA
-775 PGLQEIR
+775 PGLQELR

-794 KSGKPLDTLVQ
+794 KSGKPLDTLAQ
-805 NAVEE
+805 NAIEE

-835 VAPMY
+835 IAPMY
-840 TESAA
+840 TEDAA
-845 ESEFEA
+845 QAEFEA
-851 MAARQAEFARE
+851 MANRQAEFARE
-862 DYEADRAAQD
+862 DYEADRAAQE
-872 AEAVEYEAVLA
+872 AEAAEYEAVLA
-883 QEFSG
+883 QEFEGAYSAQEQDA
-888 LNDEQLAEL
+888 LEASIPFDE
-897 DASAPDL
+897 P
-904 DAGSNTTTE
+904 SNMSIE
-913 AAMRAL
+913 DAMRAL
-919 GFSEKEIQDA
+919 GFTEEEIHDA
-929 VAREQGVAPEARQ
+929 TRSQQ
-942 RGSEAVQADT
+942 QAQPASQSRSKVNGTVT
-952 RGAQARTGASQ
+952 RGTQARTAEGQ
-963 GDALQ
+963 GDPRSEEVL
-968 SYTEAELKQRQEAQE
+968 SNYTADEVKQRQAEQE

-990 KAEREAAAK
+990 KAEREAQAK
-999 EKTER
+999 EKAER
-1004 ERKEISARQAASAEN
+1004 DRKEIAARQDFSAEN
-1019 FELGQ
+1019 FQLGQ
-1024 DPMASLSGQASI
+1024 DPLTTLSGQSSI
-1036 FDAPQELA
+1036 FDAP
-1044 KAQAKAAPKQETAA
+1044 AQP
-1058 GKDGYFDRAKALG
+1058 
-1071 IKSLRVGM
+1071 
-1079 KQDALK
+1079 
-1085 QRVKAFL
+1085 
-1092 AGERASNLVEAGKK
+1092 
-1106 TDLPQYQG
+1106 
-1114 VPDAAVRDFAELVD
+1114 
-1128 ANQYS
+1128 
-1133 IDTSD
+1133 
-1138 ATWVLDARGMSG
+1138 
-1150 IDALV
+1150 
-1155 ESGLLNEG
+1155 EG
-1163 DAKYKHTLTPVGKE
+1163 
-1177 IARRLLTKPIGD
+1177 
-1189 MSTSDMLDEIDAGN
+1189 
-1203 AANDDQAETVAQTVR
+1203 QAEP
-1218 AAKPANRIED
+1218 AKPAPTPKTADTSRPAQRIED

-1239 VWTGFRDEMG
+1239 VWSGFRDDIG
-1249 AVPDEAIAAQPLSKV
+1249 AVSDDAIAEQPLSKV
-1264 WPQPDYQKLIEAG
+1264 WPQPDYQKLIDAG
-1277 HDASTVAMVRSL
+1277 HDAGTVAMVRSL
-1289 RDAIPTKPRQSYK
+1289 RDAIPSKPRQSFK
-1302 VKRWAEQ
+1302 VRRWAAQ

-1320 MDGQLPH
+1320 LDGQMPH

-1345 VGRAQLYEAVGHGQ
+1345 AGRAELYEAVGHGQ
-1359 SLEGISFAE
+1359 SLEGITFGE

-1375 GKPNVTLWAVEHD
+1375 GKPNVTLWAVEQP
-1388 AKSST
+1388 ANSSS

-1414 KKLHSNQAK
+1414 KKLHANQAK

-1434 IWSMRRTGDIY
+1434 IWSTRRTGEIH

-1472 QHLDELTSKLE
+1472 QNLDALTTKLE
-1483 KYKETPAER
+1483 KYKEVPVER
-1492 ADINRPRVGQ
+1492 ADTNRPRVGQ

-1545 LMDMAAI
+1545 LMDMAAV

-1562 NGELGLAFGARGAG
+1562 NGELGLAFGARGSG

-1582 AHYERGKVVINLTKR
+1582 AHYERGKVVINLTKK

-1612 NYFGRMRGQADG
+1612 NYFARMRGQADG

-1637 GPAKTFAPNSNVRQE
+1637 GPAKTFAPNANVRPE

-1670 ARAANLD
+1670 ARAAVLD
-1677 SRRVKEYWGTDPEL
+1677 ARRAKEYWGTDPEL

-1715 NVVDEKFW
+1715 NVVDEQFW

-1740 KAGEVPVIR
+1740 KAGEVPAIR

-1768 AMFSRTERPAVSN
+1768 AMFSRTERPAVFN

-1813 SMSDPR
+1813 SMNDPR

-1878 HFGAELDKVLDQ
+1878 RFGAELDKVLDQ
-1890 VAKLRRKDVAAKA
+1890 VAKLRPKDVASKA

-1942 AIRNFLRSHVPGMQ
+1942 AIRNFLRSHVPGFKA
-1956 HLTLTDA
+1956 LELTDA

-1971 PARGWVERSDTWG
+1971 PARGWVERGTPAEASG
-1984 NDVAQARFSFAGQG
+1984 AAEPAFARHPEFSAAVDAAIKAGQLG
-1998 AATADLGNLQEAQ
+1998 EVGNGQHIEIATLPTALSAAGIPEGNLRTSAKVLQKVVFDHGVTPSVLKRLPELLETPVMVLRSDSVDGRVVVVTSEMVRGSPLVVAISPEVTRGNVALNFLPSLYPKEDLKAIQ
-2011 RRVAA
+2011 RWLNGGRDGKRLLAYLDQKQSPEWFGSTGLQLPSEYRTTQGLQVRNVATQA
-2016 GDNAERVR
+2016 DAVN
-2024 RETGWHQGV
+2024 
-2033 DDKWRFEI
+2033 
-2041 SDHEAAFRGGD
+2041 D
-2052 APSEFSIDRVQDG
+2052 AP
-2065 DVRALWEVISHDKLF
+2065 
-2080 AAYPSL
+2080 
-2086 RSLPVSFAK
+2086 
-2095 DYEFRGGY
+2095 
-2103 YPGTDRI
+2103 PG
-2110 AIKISN
+2110 
-2116 DPKQMLSTLLHELQH
+2116 
-2131 AIQHREG
+2131 
-2138 FATGGSLSPEFI
+2138 
-2150 ENVRLALNELPK
+2150 
-2162 AAKAVVD
+2162 
-2169 GWVSN
+2169 
-2174 NQQLVNEANA
+2174 
-2184 AEQLARQALLY
+2184 QA
-2195 ESAQRLMAYANRESP
+2195 M
-2210 SGVMRLIRNEMQW
+2210 
-2223 LYSEHLRDNP
+2223 
-2233 DAIQLQRDFW
+2233 F
-2243 SIPKPSNLPKRN
+2243 
-2255 AFLRDFAYRGAQLL
+2255 
-2269 QSSITTEVLQ
+2269 
-2279 QFRSDARTMTSLVAS
+2279 
-2294 LRRASDR
+2294 
-2301 ARAKLQPLHGLKR
+2301 
-2314 EAANAQSLKEAHDFS
+2314 
-2329 GAYDIYQS
+2329 
-2337 IAGEIEARNTQ
+2337 
-2348 ARQGM
+2348 
-2353 TDEQRKAMSPW
+2353 
-2364 ETADVS
+2364 
-2370 KSKTIVVYNGT
+2370 
-2381 EIAAPSM
+2381 
-2388 EAVRF
+2388 
-2393 SRAPSEQSEAFKQ
+2393 
-2406 WYGDWQNAG
+2406 
-2415 HEASQTDSTPNAALD
+2415 
-2430 SRDRADRVRALRGSE
+2430 
-2445 NVDATVDRG
+2445 
-2454 NDGVRHIGGA
+2454 
-2464 ATFDGA
+2464 
-2470 SGPTGAG
+2470 
-2477 GTPLRLYHGTRD
+2477 
-2489 DITAFNLN
+2489 
-2497 HPNRKDHGWLGD
+2497 
-2509 GVYLTNDPD
+2509 
-2518 TAFAYSRAKRGP
+2518 
-2530 HGSNVMPLYAN
+2530 
-2541 VRNPY
+2541 
-2546 VATAAEKIA
+2546 
-2555 TRNSGTVAAKALT
+2555 
-2568 DRVKALGH
+2568 
-2576 DGVVLDLGGGV
+2576 
-2587 IELVAFEPTQVKS
+2587 
-2600 TTGNN
+2600 
-2605 GNYDPAN
+2605 
-2612 PDIRYSRS
+2612 SRS
-2620 QPADAIRSSMGNM
+2620 QPADAIRSSMGNL
-2633 TPDQER
+2633 TPDQQR

-2652 LRERFDQLK
+2652 LRERFDSLK

-2675 FAPIAQLDQQA
+2675 FAPIAQLDQNA

-2711 RDGVPDVDMKDGGF
+2711 RDGVPDVDVKEGGF

-2797 ESVLRMAKESGLIDQ
+2797 DSVLRMAKESGLIDQ

-2886 LATMDAAEKMAVAY
+2886 LATMDAADKMAVAY

-2926 YLLEAISALHYQ
+2926 FLLEAISALSYQ

-2948 AKQWLTIGVTVNP
+2948 AKQWLTLGVTVNP

-2984 PASNLAKGWK
+2984 PAANVAKGWK

-3026 QVAKLSGVVLDQNGA
+3026 QVAKLSGVMLDQNGA
-3041 KKLWSQV
+3041 QKLWAQV
-3048 KALYAVYDEFGDRT
+3048 KALYAVYDELGDRT

-3075 AKGYNHAEASFMAR
+3075 AKGHNHAEASFMAR

-3107 QSVPFLNARMQG
+3107 QSVPFLNARLQG
-3119 LYKLGRAAK
+3119 LYKLGRSAK
-3128 HDPRRFATVAMA
+3128 EDPRRFATVAMA
-3140 VTVAS
+3140 VSLAS

-3173 IGETAYRIPKPFEV
+3173 VGETAYRIPKPFEV

-3226 PMPQAFKPLLDIYAN
+3226 PVPQAFKPLLDIYAN

-3249 IESQADQRLRPE
+3249 IESLADQRLRPE

-3332 PALRLKDVFL
+3332 PAMRLKDVFL

-3351 SGSSRYVSAM
+3351 TGSSRYVTAM
-3361 YEQSKPVEQAYAAYR
+3361 YEQSKSVEQAYAAYR

-3385 KASEIMGSSGELIR
+3385 KASEIMDSSGELIR

-3417 AKRVQADTNMSSDE
+3417 AKRVQADPDMSSDE